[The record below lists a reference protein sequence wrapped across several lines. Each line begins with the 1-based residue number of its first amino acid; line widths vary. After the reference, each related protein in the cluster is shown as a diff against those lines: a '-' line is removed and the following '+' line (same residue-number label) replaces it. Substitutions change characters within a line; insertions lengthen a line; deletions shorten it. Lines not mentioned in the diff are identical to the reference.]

1 MKNLLTTRST
11 NLSIFLTAKHG
22 ISLHTQSNAL
32 YANKSGHLFRR
43 LMNVQ
48 YVEQLEPNLPGP
60 IYALVKWWFK
70 IRPFKAELA
79 DLRRRIQRNKEG
91 FETKIHSRTR
101 YFVRFPFLTD
111 EEFSKWLVTTD
122 SSHGEGYSWAEFV
135 RSPRSA
141 AGCANAFGLNESV
154 YPESATTSENSD
166 ETGEKIKTSI
176 ISSFDDPNKDHE
188 FGYTH
193 PVSYPKF
200 LYRPGGKQAS
210 SAAIVM
216 TSSDPKFKGYGHFRG
231 FISTRVPKRGDL
243 VHAGF
248 ANLRS
253 PESKLFGCVMPYG
266 CEAYSHLI
274 IRYRGDGRK
283 YQIVVLPRAEWDFY
297 RFNTHQFTLY
307 TRGGPYWQIAKIPLS
322 KFYHTSSSIMHY
334 RQFPVD
340 LGRMRLLSFT
350 IMDDIEGPFSL
361 ELDYIGLYFDEQQ
374 NENSNQFSDL
384 EVRLSKMCDVMPT
397 ISEDGNS
404 SQGDRDSQAS
414 GEGTNVED
422 MLLSILDE
430 RDRLMESLHDAQDQL
445 VFTQNRLAEAE
456 RERDV
461 LNRQLSE
468 KLPEDLSLLAKEV
481 HRLRD
486 QISEREEEIVEL
498 KSERNNT
505 RLLLEHLECLVAR
518 HERSLRMTVVKRQ
531 VNSPGGVSS
540 EVEVLKA
547 LKSLFEHHKALDE
560 RVRERLRTALER
572 GAQLEEEVRSSAADR
587 AALREQLAAALAGV
601 AAAATAVQQRQQQ
614 QIASSVNGNVD
625 SNHIT
630 QISKDDVDG
639 NDVGNKLASL
649 PPGGPPITSKDSN
662 DESSSAVNSSENSG
676 AKTVASV
683 AAAAAAAA
691 ASAVA
696 VERKLVEVTTKSRDL
711 EASNT
716 TLQKE
721 LSRAH
726 DQISRLQRELRELE
740 AQREDQEARIATL
753 EQRYLATQR
762 EATGTLDRLSRAQS
776 ELITRE
782 IELKQAKD
790 HANHLVSELETV
802 QNELAIVK
810 VNTMQQNEKVNTPA
824 TVATTTSTEH
834 SAIENGGEFI
844 ESIENE
850 TISDD
855 EKTNKNSKSS
865 HLVSNN
871 NSNNNN
877 PNVTVVDELRV
888 QLSTAEE
895 RIKDMEVEM
904 NEIQSELQRARQ
916 REQLNEDHSS
926 RLTATVDKLLL
937 ESNER
942 LQTHLREKMAALEEK
957 NQLHTELDRL
967 RRLLET
973 SQTERD
979 RALADME
986 RLRRS
991 SATTT
996 PTALALQGD
1005 SYSSGSHSLRRLPRN
1020 ASSSRTDQTLLD
1032 NEEGNLDEL
1041 ENNSSSLKRIQR
1053 KIGGSDWIDSD
1064 GDTTTSPVSRGQSE
1078 IGTNNTDA
1086 QRLAL
1091 LIQNQLDA
1099 INKEIKMIQE
1109 EKQTAEQ
1116 LAEELELRVSC
1127 TGTNRNGSSQGQL
1140 IDDYYNQQRGND
1152 INDAYYYSNQ
1162 DGRLNANNVMPSLLP
1177 NFGPTGWSPP
1187 PSPLSS
1193 RSTPF
1198 GGISSDSFSGSFNNP
1213 NRNTTS
1219 SILSSGVVS
1228 KESERS
1234 IPQYAA
1240 PTPLA
1245 GDPRRNLQH
1254 QPMQYSQPS
1263 GNGGFMSRSSQFEQ
1277 QRSMSA
1283 AGRPIHQ
1290 ALSMNGGNS
1299 LSTPHLNPQ
1308 SSSSSSSSPSV
1319 TLLGQNS
1326 HNSNKLTITTTT
1338 ATTSTS
1344 TLITNGSTRSV
1355 TLADAIAGLEFLD
1368 QMRKERSTQQQPKN
1382 NKFTSCM
1389 ITENP
1394 YEFGPDEYATSS
1406 MVETNRLHSNSEV
1419 NSLESNSKSNH
1430 DHQQQHKKTQPVE
1443 ETRRL
1448 RKVPNDSDSFIV
1460 KNNEFVPTENITSKV
1475 NNGGLITSD
1484 DLLQNN
1490 VINQP
1495 LRPASQ
1501 LNYHLP
1507 VATPTG
1513 AGAPPPPPINPNTV
1527 NNVPPPSTIPAQ
1539 DLMNSTNMYFRNNYR
1554 TNLPTCTTG
1563 IGYPPGSLSVMSVD
1577 SPEEEGSSAASDSLV
1592 YNQTIEGQPSGQ
1604 QQQQQTIPLTSAQ
1617 NIPLMNKQFYQQ
1629 QLQFRQQSISDQ
1641 PMTTLTQQPLY
1652 QRDYEQ
1658 QQQQQQIQQLQ
1669 FTHST
1674 RPPHLQMNSMPI
1686 YHHQQP
1692 IGLYQNYLRS
1702 IGPRNQLYNI
1712 IDGQQQQQINSVSR
1726 LDSTQSF
1733 FSPTPSPTPSKKKSR
1748 MLSGT
1753 FGRLF
1758 RRNQSSNITGNSG
1771 VGTVSG
1777 PFDVAQYSQNYYFVP
1792 NHINQSMRIS
1802 ASPPIRLGSPMIHT
1816 SITNNTNTNNSATN
1830 NNNSNNNN
1838 IRYSMQQQPMSPQ
1851 PIAVGSGGHQSLS
1864 LPLPPPPPSVQYHP
1878 SMSNQA
1884 QMTQQQHQ
1892 LLIEQQQMYQF
1903 RQRQQGLE
1911 YDDGCNGPNLITGGS
1926 ISPLSSSTVSGSL
1939 SESTI
1944 PSNSRIMSP
1953 NPMSLTMGSSG
1964 GQLAN
1969 TTLPPQVPEERRR
1982 WKKEEL
1988 LEQAMMARLPFAQW
2002 NGPTVVAWLEL
2013 WVSMPAWYVA
2023 ACRANVKSG
2032 AIMASLSEQE
2042 IQREIGISNPLHRL
2056 KLRLAIQEMVALTSP
2071 TPVPK
2076 PSTSRLAF
2084 GDMNHEWVGNVWLP
2098 SLGLAQYRPAFM
2110 ECLVD
2115 SRMLDHLTKRDLRT
2129 HLKMVD
2135 NLHRTSLLYG
2145 IVCLKR
2151 LNYDR
2156 LELERRQ
2163 REAAHPDSIDLLVWS
2178 CERVQAWLD
2187 EIGLKEYAPNLNGSG
2202 VHGGVI
2208 GLHPDLNPQ
2217 QLALT
2222 LQIPTSNTSARAI
2235 LAKELTQLVQRF
2247 RANVPIAAASIGPAP
2262 RVLAMEAAAVVAANR
2277 ARAKFEGQDIC
2288 YPDDGFNETA
2298 ITNDCD
2304 GIEQIED
2311 RTTPTNI
2318 SERNLKDAQRT
2329 QLELSNSNS
2338 DKSGGIKTTEIL
2350 SSSSDLGLDCSIT
2363 INNTPT
2369 STNASN
2375 VIPHSSNTS
2384 VGPPTTVSQKKRAPQ
2399 VPSVSLNIT
2408 NTIPVTSAT
2417 APVTNKTT
2425 TS

>member
-1 MKNLLTTRST
+1 
-11 NLSIFLTAKHG
+11 
-22 ISLHTQSNAL
+22 
-32 YANKSGHLFRR
+32 
-43 LMNVQ
+43 
-48 YVEQLEPNLPGP
+48 
-60 IYALVKWWFK
+60 
-70 IRPFKAELA
+70 
-79 DLRRRIQRNKEG
+79 
-91 FETKIHSRTR
+91 
-101 YFVRFPFLTD
+101 
-111 EEFSKWLVTTD
+111 
-122 SSHGEGYSWAEFV
+122 
-135 RSPRSA
+135 
-141 AGCANAFGLNESV
+141 
-154 YPESATTSENSD
+154 
-166 ETGEKIKTSI
+166 
-176 ISSFDDPNKDHE
+176 
-188 FGYTH
+188 
-193 PVSYPKF
+193 
-200 LYRPGGKQAS
+200 
-210 SAAIVM
+210 
-216 TSSDPKFKGYGHFRG
+216 
-231 FISTRVPKRGDL
+231 
-243 VHAGF
+243 
-248 ANLRS
+248 
-253 PESKLFGCVMPYG
+253 
-266 CEAYSHLI
+266 
-274 IRYRGDGRK
+274 
-283 YQIVVLPRAEWDFY
+283 
-297 RFNTHQFTLY
+297 
-307 TRGGPYWQIAKIPLS
+307 
-322 KFYHTSSSIMHY
+322 
-334 RQFPVD
+334 
-340 LGRMRLLSFT
+340 
-350 IMDDIEGPFSL
+350 
-361 ELDYIGLYFDEQQ
+361 
-374 NENSNQFSDL
+374 
-384 EVRLSKMCDVMPT
+384 MCDVMPT

-614 QIASSVNGNVD
+614 QIVSTVNGNGNVD
-625 SNHIT
+625 SNHTT
-630 QISKDDVDG
+630 QISKDDLDG

-662 DESSSAVNSSENSG
+662 DESSSAENSG
-676 AKTVASV
+676 VKSVASV

-726 DQISRLQRELRELE
+726 DQISRLQRELGELE

-762 EATGTLDRLSRAQS
+762 EATGTLDKLSRAQS

-790 HANHLVSELETV
+790 HTNHLVSELETV

-810 VNTMQQNEKVNTPA
+810 VNTMQQNEKVNTP
-824 TVATTTSTEH
+824 TTTSTLMH
-834 SAIENGGEFI
+834 TAIENGGEFI

-850 TISDD
+850 TISND
-855 EKTNKNSKSS
+855 EKTIKNGKSS
-865 HLVSNN
+865 HLISDNN
-871 NSNNNN
+871 GNNNN
-877 PNVTVVDELRV
+877 PNITVVDELRV

-1005 SYSSGSHSLRRLPRN
+1005 SYSSGSHSLRRMPRN

-1032 NEEGNLDEL
+1032 NEEVNLDEL

-1053 KIGGSDWIDSD
+1053 KIGGSDWVDSD

-1078 IGTNNTDA
+1078 IGTSNTDA

-1116 LAEELELRVSC
+1116 LAEELELRVGC
-1127 TGTNRNGSSQGQL
+1127 TATNRNGSSQGQL

-1152 INDAYYYSNQ
+1152 TNEAYYYTNQ

-1213 NRNTTS
+1213 NRNASS
-1219 SILSSGVVS
+1219 SILSSVVVS

-1245 GDPRRNLQH
+1245 VDPRRNFQH
-1254 QPMQYSQPS
+1254 QPIQYSQPS
-1263 GNGGFMSRSSQFEQ
+1263 SNSGFMSRSSQFEQ

-1283 AGRPIHQ
+1283 AGRPLHQ
-1290 ALSMNGGNS
+1290 VS
-1299 LSTPHLNPQ
+1299 
-1308 SSSSSSSSPSV
+1308 
-1319 TLLGQNS
+1319 
-1326 HNSNKLTITTTT
+1326 
-1338 ATTSTS
+1338 
-1344 TLITNGSTRSV
+1344 
-1355 TLADAIAGLEFLD
+1355 
-1368 QMRKERSTQQQPKN
+1368 
-1382 NKFTSCM
+1382 
-1389 ITENP
+1389 
-1394 YEFGPDEYATSS
+1394 
-1406 MVETNRLHSNSEV
+1406 
-1419 NSLESNSKSNH
+1419 
-1430 DHQQQHKKTQPVE
+1430 
-1443 ETRRL
+1443 
-1448 RKVPNDSDSFIV
+1448 
-1460 KNNEFVPTENITSKV
+1460 
-1475 NNGGLITSD
+1475 NGGLITSD

-1490 VINQP
+1490 VISQP

-1507 VATPTG
+1507 VAAPTG
-1513 AGAPPPPPINPNTV
+1513 AGAPPPPPSINPNTV

-1539 DLMNSTNMYFRNNYR
+1539 ELMNNTNMYIRNNYR
-1554 TNLPTCTTG
+1554 TNLPICTTG
-1563 IGYPPGSLSVMSVD
+1563 IGYPPGSDSLLNGKCDSSLSKSTTQVSVAAVAKSLVLPGSKQQLPNYQESNLPTNNTTLIRKLSAPIGPPHILSNHTATIHLRRGYSLNKPKMDNNVNDDNKRVNQKVNEGGNVEGCVVIKETVSDEDLNHSNFRHSINTLTDHVPSSSSLSVISVD
-1577 SPEEEGSSAASDSLV
+1577 SPEDEGSSAASDSLV
-1592 YNQTIEGQPSGQ
+1592 CNQTIEGQTSGQ

-1629 QLQFRQQSISDQ
+1629 QMQYRQQSISDQ

-1658 QQQQQQIQQLQ
+1658 QQQIQQLQ

-1674 RPPHLQMNSMPI
+1674 RPHLQMNSMPI
-1686 YHHQQP
+1686 YHQQP
-1692 IGLYQNYLRS
+1692 MGLYQNYLRS

-1712 IDGQQQQQINSVSR
+1712 IDSQQQQQQINSMSR

-1771 VGTVSG
+1771 VGIVSG
-1777 PFDVAQYSQNYYFVP
+1777 PYDMAQYSQNYYPIP
-1792 NHINQSMRIS
+1792 NHINQSIRIS

-1816 SITNNTNTNNSATN
+1816 SIANNTH
-1830 NNNSNNNN
+1830 NNNSTTSNNNSSNNN

-1851 PIAVGSGGHQSLS
+1851 PIAVCPGGHQSLS

-1884 QMTQQQHQ
+1884 QMIQQQHQ
-1892 LLIEQQQMYQF
+1892 LLIEQQQQMYQF

-1969 TTLPPQVPEERRR
+1969 TTLPSQVPEERRR

-2178 CERVQAWLD
+2178 CERVQGWLD

-2304 GIEQIED
+2304 GVEQIED
-2311 RTTPTNI
+2311 RATPTNI
-2318 SERNLKDAQRT
+2318 SERNLKDAKRT
-2329 QLELSNSNS
+2329 PLGLSNSNS
-2338 DKSGGIKTTEIL
+2338 DKNGGAKTTDIL

-2369 STNASN
+2369 STNVSN
-2375 VIPHSSNTS
+2375 AVPHSSNTS
-2384 VGPPTTVSQKKRAPQ
+2384 AGSPTTVSQKKRAPQ
-2399 VPSVSLNIT
+2399 VLSVSVNTT
-2408 NTIPVTSAT
+2408 NTTSLT
-2417 APVTNKTT
+2417 STTTPVTNKTT

>member
-1 MKNLLTTRST
+1 
-11 NLSIFLTAKHG
+11 
-22 ISLHTQSNAL
+22 
-32 YANKSGHLFRR
+32 
-43 LMNVQ
+43 
-48 YVEQLEPNLPGP
+48 
-60 IYALVKWWFK
+60 
-70 IRPFKAELA
+70 
-79 DLRRRIQRNKEG
+79 
-91 FETKIHSRTR
+91 
-101 YFVRFPFLTD
+101 
-111 EEFSKWLVTTD
+111 
-122 SSHGEGYSWAEFV
+122 
-135 RSPRSA
+135 
-141 AGCANAFGLNESV
+141 
-154 YPESATTSENSD
+154 
-166 ETGEKIKTSI
+166 
-176 ISSFDDPNKDHE
+176 
-188 FGYTH
+188 
-193 PVSYPKF
+193 
-200 LYRPGGKQAS
+200 
-210 SAAIVM
+210 
-216 TSSDPKFKGYGHFRG
+216 
-231 FISTRVPKRGDL
+231 
-243 VHAGF
+243 
-248 ANLRS
+248 
-253 PESKLFGCVMPYG
+253 
-266 CEAYSHLI
+266 
-274 IRYRGDGRK
+274 
-283 YQIVVLPRAEWDFY
+283 
-297 RFNTHQFTLY
+297 
-307 TRGGPYWQIAKIPLS
+307 
-322 KFYHTSSSIMHY
+322 
-334 RQFPVD
+334 
-340 LGRMRLLSFT
+340 
-350 IMDDIEGPFSL
+350 
-361 ELDYIGLYFDEQQ
+361 
-374 NENSNQFSDL
+374 
-384 EVRLSKMCDVMPT
+384 MCDVMPT

-614 QIASSVNGNVD
+614 QIVSTVNGNENVD
-625 SNHIT
+625 SNHTT
-630 QISKDDVDG
+630 QISKDDLDG

-662 DESSSAVNSSENSG
+662 EESSSAENSG
-676 AKTVASV
+676 VKSVASV

-810 VNTMQQNEKVNTPA
+810 VNTMQQNEKVNTP
-824 TVATTTSTEH
+824 TTTSTLMH
-834 SAIENGGEFI
+834 TAIENGGEFI

-850 TISDD
+850 TISND
-855 EKTNKNSKSS
+855 EKTIKNGKIS
-865 HLVSNN
+865 HLINDNN
-871 NSNNNN
+871 GNNNN
-877 PNVTVVDELRV
+877 PNITVVDELRV

-1005 SYSSGSHSLRRLPRN
+1005 SYSSGSHSLRRMPRN

-1032 NEEGNLDEL
+1032 NEEVNLDEL

-1053 KIGGSDWIDSD
+1053 KIGGSDWVDSD

-1078 IGTNNTDA
+1078 IGTSNTDA

-1116 LAEELELRVSC
+1116 LAEELELRVGC

-1152 INDAYYYSNQ
+1152 TNEAYYYTNQ

-1213 NRNTTS
+1213 NRNASS
-1219 SILSSGVVS
+1219 SILSSVVVS

-1245 GDPRRNLQH
+1245 VDPRRNFQH
-1254 QPMQYSQPS
+1254 QPIQYSQPS
-1263 GNGGFMSRSSQFEQ
+1263 SNSGFMSRSSQFEQ

-1283 AGRPIHQ
+1283 AGRPLHQ
-1290 ALSMNGGNS
+1290 VS
-1299 LSTPHLNPQ
+1299 
-1308 SSSSSSSSPSV
+1308 
-1319 TLLGQNS
+1319 
-1326 HNSNKLTITTTT
+1326 
-1338 ATTSTS
+1338 
-1344 TLITNGSTRSV
+1344 
-1355 TLADAIAGLEFLD
+1355 
-1368 QMRKERSTQQQPKN
+1368 
-1382 NKFTSCM
+1382 
-1389 ITENP
+1389 
-1394 YEFGPDEYATSS
+1394 
-1406 MVETNRLHSNSEV
+1406 
-1419 NSLESNSKSNH
+1419 
-1430 DHQQQHKKTQPVE
+1430 
-1443 ETRRL
+1443 
-1448 RKVPNDSDSFIV
+1448 
-1460 KNNEFVPTENITSKV
+1460 
-1475 NNGGLITSD
+1475 NGGLITSD

-1507 VATPTG
+1507 VAAPT
-1513 AGAPPPPPINPNTV
+1513 GAPPPPPSINPNTV

-1539 DLMNSTNMYFRNNYR
+1539 ELMNNTNMYLRNNYR
-1554 TNLPTCTTG
+1554 TNLPICTTG
-1563 IGYPPGSLSVMSVD
+1563 IGYPPGSLSVISVD
-1577 SPEEEGSSAASDSLV
+1577 SPEDEGSSAASDSLV
-1592 YNQTIEGQPSGQ
+1592 CNQTIEGQTSGQ

-1629 QLQFRQQSISDQ
+1629 QMQYRQQSISDQ
-1641 PMTTLTQQPLY
+1641 PMTTLTQQPPY
-1652 QRDYEQ
+1652 QRDYE
-1658 QQQQQQIQQLQ
+1658 QQQQIQQLQ

-1674 RPPHLQMNSMPI
+1674 RPHLQMNSMPI
-1686 YHHQQP
+1686 YHQQP
-1692 IGLYQNYLRS
+1692 MGLYQNYLRS

-1712 IDGQQQQQINSVSR
+1712 IDSQQQQQQQINSMSR

-1771 VGTVSG
+1771 VGIVSG
-1777 PFDVAQYSQNYYFVP
+1777 PYDMAQYSQNYYPIP
-1792 NHINQSMRIS
+1792 NHINQSIRIS

-1816 SITNNTNTNNSATN
+1816 SIANNTHNNNSTTN
-1830 NNNSNNNN
+1830 NNNSSNNN

-1851 PIAVGSGGHQSLS
+1851 PIAVSPGGHQSLS

-1884 QMTQQQHQ
+1884 QMIQQQHQ
-1892 LLIEQQQMYQF
+1892 LLIEQQQQMYQF

-2178 CERVQAWLD
+2178 CERVQGWLE

-2304 GIEQIED
+2304 GVEQIED
-2311 RTTPTNI
+2311 RATPTNI
-2318 SERNLKDAQRT
+2318 SERNLKDTKRT
-2329 QLELSNSNS
+2329 PLGLSNSNS
-2338 DKSGGIKTTEIL
+2338 DNNGGAKTTDIV

-2369 STNASN
+2369 STSVSNA
-2375 VIPHSSNTS
+2375 VPHSSNTS
-2384 VGPPTTVSQKKRAPQ
+2384 SGSPTTVSQKKRAPQ
-2399 VPSVSLNIT
+2399 VPSVSVNTT
-2408 NTIPVTSAT
+2408 NTTSLT
-2417 APVTNKTT
+2417 STTTPVTNKTT

>member
-1 MKNLLTTRST
+1 
-11 NLSIFLTAKHG
+11 
-22 ISLHTQSNAL
+22 
-32 YANKSGHLFRR
+32 
-43 LMNVQ
+43 
-48 YVEQLEPNLPGP
+48 
-60 IYALVKWWFK
+60 
-70 IRPFKAELA
+70 
-79 DLRRRIQRNKEG
+79 
-91 FETKIHSRTR
+91 
-101 YFVRFPFLTD
+101 
-111 EEFSKWLVTTD
+111 
-122 SSHGEGYSWAEFV
+122 
-135 RSPRSA
+135 
-141 AGCANAFGLNESV
+141 
-154 YPESATTSENSD
+154 
-166 ETGEKIKTSI
+166 
-176 ISSFDDPNKDHE
+176 
-188 FGYTH
+188 
-193 PVSYPKF
+193 
-200 LYRPGGKQAS
+200 
-210 SAAIVM
+210 
-216 TSSDPKFKGYGHFRG
+216 
-231 FISTRVPKRGDL
+231 
-243 VHAGF
+243 
-248 ANLRS
+248 
-253 PESKLFGCVMPYG
+253 
-266 CEAYSHLI
+266 
-274 IRYRGDGRK
+274 
-283 YQIVVLPRAEWDFY
+283 
-297 RFNTHQFTLY
+297 
-307 TRGGPYWQIAKIPLS
+307 
-322 KFYHTSSSIMHY
+322 
-334 RQFPVD
+334 
-340 LGRMRLLSFT
+340 
-350 IMDDIEGPFSL
+350 
-361 ELDYIGLYFDEQQ
+361 
-374 NENSNQFSDL
+374 
-384 EVRLSKMCDVMPT
+384 MCDVMPT

-614 QIASSVNGNVD
+614 QIVSTVNGNGNVD
-625 SNHIT
+625 SNHTT
-630 QISKDDVDG
+630 QISKDDLDG

-662 DESSSAVNSSENSG
+662 EESSSAENSG
-676 AKTVASV
+676 VKSVASV

-810 VNTMQQNEKVNTPA
+810 VNTMQQNEKVNTP
-824 TVATTTSTEH
+824 TTTSTLMH
-834 SAIENGGEFI
+834 TAIENGGEFI

-850 TISDD
+850 TISND
-855 EKTNKNSKSS
+855 EKTIKNGKIS
-865 HLVSNN
+865 HLINDNN
-871 NSNNNN
+871 GNNNN
-877 PNVTVVDELRV
+877 PNITVVDELRV

-1005 SYSSGSHSLRRLPRN
+1005 SYSSGSHSLRRMPRN

-1032 NEEGNLDEL
+1032 NEEVNLDEL

-1053 KIGGSDWIDSD
+1053 KIGGSDWVDSD

-1078 IGTNNTDA
+1078 IGTSNTDA

-1116 LAEELELRVSC
+1116 LAEELELRVGC

-1152 INDAYYYSNQ
+1152 TNEAYYYTNQ

-1213 NRNTTS
+1213 NRNASS
-1219 SILSSGVVS
+1219 SILSSVVVS

-1245 GDPRRNLQH
+1245 VDPRRNFQH
-1254 QPMQYSQPS
+1254 QPIQYSQPS
-1263 GNGGFMSRSSQFEQ
+1263 SNSGFMSRSSQFEQ

-1283 AGRPIHQ
+1283 AGRPLHQ
-1290 ALSMNGGNS
+1290 SLGMNGGNS

-1319 TLLGQNS
+1319 ALLGQNS

-1338 ATTSTS
+1338 GTTSTS

-1355 TLADAIAGLEFLD
+1355 TLADAIAGLELLD

-1382 NKFTSCM
+1382 NKFTSY
-1389 ITENP
+1389 ITPENP
-1394 YEFGPDEYATSS
+1394 YEFGPDEYTTSS
-1406 MVETNRLHSNSEV
+1406 VVETNSNSEV
-1419 NSLESNSKSNH
+1419 NSSESSSKSSH
-1430 DHQQQHKKTQPVE
+1430 DHQHHQREQQQHQRIQPVE

-1448 RKVPNDSDSFIV
+1448 RKVPKDNDSFLV
-1460 KNNEFVPTENITSKV
+1460 KNNEFIPTENITSKV
-1475 NNGGLITSD
+1475 SNGGLITSD

-1507 VATPTG
+1507 VAAPT
-1513 AGAPPPPPINPNTV
+1513 GAPPPPPSINPNTV

-1539 DLMNSTNMYFRNNYR
+1539 EVMNNTNMYLRNNYR
-1554 TNLPTCTTG
+1554 TNLPICTTG
-1563 IGYPPGSLSVMSVD
+1563 IGYPPGSDSLLNGKCDSSLSKSTTQVSVAAVAKSLVLPGSKQQLPNYQESNLPTNNTTLIRKLSAPIGPPHILSNHTATIHLRRGYSLNKPKMDNNVNDDNKRVNQKVNEGGNVEGCVVIKETVSDEDLNHPNFRHSINTLTDHVPSSSSLSVISVD
-1577 SPEEEGSSAASDSLV
+1577 SPEDEGSSAASDSLV
-1592 YNQTIEGQPSGQ
+1592 CNQTIEGQTSGQ

-1629 QLQFRQQSISDQ
+1629 QMQYRQQSISDQ
-1641 PMTTLTQQPLY
+1641 PMTTLTQQPPY
-1652 QRDYEQ
+1652 QRDYE
-1658 QQQQQQIQQLQ
+1658 QQQQIQQLQ

-1674 RPPHLQMNSMPI
+1674 RPHLQMNSMPI
-1686 YHHQQP
+1686 YHQQP
-1692 IGLYQNYLRS
+1692 MGLYQNYLRS

-1712 IDGQQQQQINSVSR
+1712 IDSQQQQQQQINSMSR

-1771 VGTVSG
+1771 VGIVSG
-1777 PFDVAQYSQNYYFVP
+1777 PYDMAQYSQNYYPIP
-1792 NHINQSMRIS
+1792 NHINQSIRIS

-1816 SITNNTNTNNSATN
+1816 SIANNTHNNNSTTN
-1830 NNNSNNNN
+1830 NNNSSNNN

-1851 PIAVGSGGHQSLS
+1851 PIAVGPGGHQSLS

-1884 QMTQQQHQ
+1884 QMIQQQHQ
-1892 LLIEQQQMYQF
+1892 LLIEQQQQMYQF

-1926 ISPLSSSTVSGSL
+1926 ISPLSSSTVSGSF

-2178 CERVQAWLD
+2178 CERVQGWLE

-2304 GIEQIED
+2304 GVEQIED
-2311 RTTPTNI
+2311 RATPTNI
-2318 SERNLKDAQRT
+2318 SERNLKDTKRT
-2329 QLELSNSNS
+2329 PLGLSNSNS
-2338 DKSGGIKTTEIL
+2338 DKNGGAKTTDIV

-2369 STNASN
+2369 STSVSNA
-2375 VIPHSSNTS
+2375 VPHSSNTS
-2384 VGPPTTVSQKKRAPQ
+2384 SGSPTTVSQKKRAPQ
-2399 VPSVSLNIT
+2399 VPSVSVNTT
-2408 NTIPVTSAT
+2408 NTTSLT
-2417 APVTNKTT
+2417 STTTPVTNKTT

>member
-1 MKNLLTTRST
+1 
-11 NLSIFLTAKHG
+11 
-22 ISLHTQSNAL
+22 
-32 YANKSGHLFRR
+32 
-43 LMNVQ
+43 
-48 YVEQLEPNLPGP
+48 
-60 IYALVKWWFK
+60 
-70 IRPFKAELA
+70 
-79 DLRRRIQRNKEG
+79 
-91 FETKIHSRTR
+91 
-101 YFVRFPFLTD
+101 
-111 EEFSKWLVTTD
+111 
-122 SSHGEGYSWAEFV
+122 
-135 RSPRSA
+135 
-141 AGCANAFGLNESV
+141 
-154 YPESATTSENSD
+154 
-166 ETGEKIKTSI
+166 
-176 ISSFDDPNKDHE
+176 
-188 FGYTH
+188 
-193 PVSYPKF
+193 
-200 LYRPGGKQAS
+200 
-210 SAAIVM
+210 
-216 TSSDPKFKGYGHFRG
+216 
-231 FISTRVPKRGDL
+231 
-243 VHAGF
+243 
-248 ANLRS
+248 
-253 PESKLFGCVMPYG
+253 
-266 CEAYSHLI
+266 
-274 IRYRGDGRK
+274 
-283 YQIVVLPRAEWDFY
+283 
-297 RFNTHQFTLY
+297 
-307 TRGGPYWQIAKIPLS
+307 
-322 KFYHTSSSIMHY
+322 
-334 RQFPVD
+334 
-340 LGRMRLLSFT
+340 
-350 IMDDIEGPFSL
+350 
-361 ELDYIGLYFDEQQ
+361 
-374 NENSNQFSDL
+374 
-384 EVRLSKMCDVMPT
+384 MCDVMPT

-614 QIASSVNGNVD
+614 QIASSVNGN
-625 SNHIT
+625 
-630 QISKDDVDG
+630 G
-639 NDVGNKLASL
+639 N
-649 PPGGPPITSKDSN
+649 GGPPITSKDSN

-824 TVATTTSTEH
+824 TVTTTTSTEH

-855 EKTNKNSKSS
+855 EKTIKNSKSS

-1032 NEEGNLDEL
+1032 NEEVNLDEL

-1078 IGTNNTDA
+1078 IGTSNTDA

-1152 INDAYYYSNQ
+1152 TNDAYYYSNQ

-1245 GDPRRNLQH
+1245 VDPRRNLQH

-1319 TLLGQNS
+1319 
-1326 HNSNKLTITTTT
+1326 
-1338 ATTSTS
+1338 
-1344 TLITNGSTRSV
+1344 TRSV

-1430 DHQQQHKKTQPVE
+1430 DHQHYQREQQQHQKTQAVE

-1527 NNVPPPSTIPAQ
+1527 NNIPPPSTIPAQ

-1563 IGYPPGSLSVMSVD
+1563 IGYPPGSNSVLNGKCDSSLSKSTTQVSVAAVAKSLVLPGSKQQLPNYQESNLPINNTSLIRKLSAPIGPPPILSNNTATIHLRRGYSLNKPKMDNNVNDDDKRVNQKVNDGGVVEGCVVIKETVSDEDLNHSNFRHSINTLTDHVPSSSSLSVMSVD

-1592 YNQTIEGQPSGQ
+1592 SNQTIEGQPSGQ

-1712 IDGQQQQQINSVSR
+1712 IDSQQQQQINSVSR

-1802 ASPPIRLGSPMIHT
+1802 ASPPIRL
-1816 SITNNTNTNNSATN
+1816 
-1830 NNNSNNNN
+1830 
-1838 IRYSMQQQPMSPQ
+1838 
-1851 PIAVGSGGHQSLS
+1851 AVGSGGHQSLS

-2304 GIEQIED
+2304 GVEQIED
-2311 RTTPTNI
+2311 RATPTNI
-2318 SERNLKDAQRT
+2318 SERNLKDTQRT

-2363 INNTPT
+2363 INNAPT
-2369 STNASN
+2369 STNVSN
-2375 VIPHSSNTS
+2375 VVPHSSNTS
-2384 VGPPTTVSQKKRAPQ
+2384 VGPPTTASQKKRAPQ

-2408 NTIPVTSAT
+2408 NTTPVTSAT

>member
-1 MKNLLTTRST
+1 
-11 NLSIFLTAKHG
+11 
-22 ISLHTQSNAL
+22 
-32 YANKSGHLFRR
+32 
-43 LMNVQ
+43 
-48 YVEQLEPNLPGP
+48 
-60 IYALVKWWFK
+60 
-70 IRPFKAELA
+70 
-79 DLRRRIQRNKEG
+79 
-91 FETKIHSRTR
+91 
-101 YFVRFPFLTD
+101 
-111 EEFSKWLVTTD
+111 
-122 SSHGEGYSWAEFV
+122 
-135 RSPRSA
+135 
-141 AGCANAFGLNESV
+141 
-154 YPESATTSENSD
+154 
-166 ETGEKIKTSI
+166 
-176 ISSFDDPNKDHE
+176 
-188 FGYTH
+188 
-193 PVSYPKF
+193 
-200 LYRPGGKQAS
+200 
-210 SAAIVM
+210 
-216 TSSDPKFKGYGHFRG
+216 
-231 FISTRVPKRGDL
+231 
-243 VHAGF
+243 
-248 ANLRS
+248 
-253 PESKLFGCVMPYG
+253 
-266 CEAYSHLI
+266 
-274 IRYRGDGRK
+274 
-283 YQIVVLPRAEWDFY
+283 
-297 RFNTHQFTLY
+297 
-307 TRGGPYWQIAKIPLS
+307 
-322 KFYHTSSSIMHY
+322 
-334 RQFPVD
+334 
-340 LGRMRLLSFT
+340 
-350 IMDDIEGPFSL
+350 
-361 ELDYIGLYFDEQQ
+361 
-374 NENSNQFSDL
+374 
-384 EVRLSKMCDVMPT
+384 MCDVMPT

-601 AAAATAVQQRQQQ
+601 AAAAAVQQQRQQQ
-614 QIASSVNGNVD
+614 SVSTMSVNGND
-625 SNHIT
+625 SSHIA
-630 QISKDDVDG
+630 QGSKDVDADGDVSS
-639 NDVGNKLASL
+639 KLASL
-649 PPGGPPITSKDSN
+649 PPGGPPIASKDSG
-662 DESSSAVNSSENSG
+662 DEGSSSANSPENSG
-676 AKTVASV
+676 TKSVASV

-696 VERKLVEVTTKSRDL
+696 VERKLAEVTTKSRDL

-716 TLQKE
+716 ALQKE

-753 EQRYLATQR
+753 EQRYLSTQR

-790 HANHLVSELETV
+790 HANHLASELETV

-810 VNTMQQNEKVNTPA
+810 VNTSTSTPS
-824 TVATTTSTEH
+824 TVAT
-834 SAIENGGEFI
+834 SANTATNVEQSIENGEFN
-844 ESIENE
+844 ESFVNE
-850 TISDD
+850 TTSEDD
-855 EKTNKNSKSS
+855 KLTKLNRNS
-865 HLVSNN
+865 LLINN
-871 NSNNNN
+871 NS
-877 PNVTVVDELRV
+877 NVTVVDELRV

-895 RIKDMEVEM
+895 RIKDMEAEM

-996 PTALALQGD
+996 PTALALQGE
-1005 SYSSGSHSLRRLPRN
+1005 SYPSGSHSLRRMPRN
-1020 ASSSRTDQTLLD
+1020 VSSNRVDQTLLD
-1032 NEEGNLDEL
+1032 NQEVNLDDL
-1041 ENNSSSLKRIQR
+1041 DNNTSSLKRIKQ
-1053 KIGGSDWIDSD
+1053 KVSGSDWIDSD
-1064 GDTTTSPVSRGQSE
+1064 GDTTSSASRGQSE
-1078 IGTNNTDA
+1078 IGTANTDA
-1086 QRLAL
+1086 QQLAL
-1091 LIQNQLDA
+1091 MIQNQLDA

-1116 LAEELELRVSC
+1116 LAEELELRVG
-1127 TGTNRNGSSQGQL
+1127 TTNRNGNSYGHL
-1140 IDDYYNQQRGND
+1140 IDGNDYYNHQQRVND
-1152 INDAYYYSNQ
+1152 TNGVFNYSNQ
-1162 DGRLNANNVMPSLLP
+1162 DSRLHSNNNVVMPSLLP

-1198 GGISSDSFSGSFNNP
+1198 GGISNDSFSGSFNNP
-1213 NRNTTS
+1213 NRNASS
-1219 SILSSGVVS
+1219 SILSSSAVS

-1234 IPQYAA
+1234 IPQY
-1240 PTPLA
+1240 PPPPPPPLA
-1245 GDPRRNLQH
+1245 LDPHNRNLQH
-1254 QPMQYSQPS
+1254 LQPIQYSQMNS
-1263 GNGGFMSRSSQFEQ
+1263 GGFMSRSNQFEQ

-1283 AGRPIHQ
+1283 AGRPLHQ
-1290 ALSMNGGNS
+1290 AMSMNGNS
-1299 LSTPHLNPQ
+1299 LSTPHLNPLQ

-1319 TLLGQNS
+1319 TLFSQSS
-1326 HNSNKLTITTTT
+1326 HNPSKSTASSGVVASTTV
-1338 ATTSTS
+1338 ATT
-1344 TLITNGSTRSV
+1344 LHTNGSTRSV
-1355 TLADAIAGLEFLD
+1355 TLADAIAGLQLLD
-1368 QMRKERSTQQQPKN
+1368 QMRKERDVQQQQLSQSKN
-1382 NKFTSCM
+1382 SKFAPYI

-1394 YEFGPDEYATSS
+1394 YEFGPDEYSAISS
-1406 MVETNRLHSNSEV
+1406 SAEINKLNSDSDV
-1419 NSLESNSKSNH
+1419 NSFVSNPKSH
-1430 DHQQQHKKTQPVE
+1430 HHQQQQNTQSVE
-1443 ETRRL
+1443 ENKRL
-1448 RKVPNDSDSFIV
+1448 RKVAKDNDNFVV
-1460 KNNEFVPTENITSKV
+1460 KNNVANHTENITPKI
-1475 NNGGLITSD
+1475 NNGLITSD
-1484 DLLQNN
+1484 DLLQNT

-1495 LRPASQ
+1495 LRPVSQ
-1501 LNYHLP
+1501 LQYHLP
-1507 VATPTG
+1507 ST
-1513 AGAPPPPPINPNTV
+1513 GAPPPPPQL
-1527 NNVPPPSTIPAQ
+1527 PPPSVSPNISSNALGIDMNNTHGNHPSPQ
-1539 DLMNSTNMYFRNNYR
+1539 ELMNTNLYMRNNYR
-1554 TNLPTCTTG
+1554 PNLPTSTG
-1563 IGYPPGSLSVMSVD
+1563 VGYPPGSDNLLNGKCDSSTSRSTTQVSVAAVAKSLVLPGSKQQLPNFQEANQFNAPLLRKLSAPIGPPIPNHAAIYLRRGHSLNKPKAVDDKHIDGVVDDGCINNETVSDEDLNQSTFRHSINTLTDHVASSSSLSAISAD

-1592 YNQTIEGQPSGQ
+1592 CAQMVDGQPSGQ
-1604 QQQQQTIPLTSAQ
+1604 QQQPPLTSAQ
-1617 NIPLMNKQFYQQ
+1617 SAPLMNKVLYQQ
-1629 QLQFRQQSISDQ
+1629 QCRQQPISDQ
-1641 PMTTLTQQPLY
+1641 SMALTQQPLY
-1652 QRDYEQ
+1652 QREYEQ
-1658 QQQQQQIQQLQ
+1658 QLQQQLQ
-1669 FTHST
+1669 FAHST
-1674 RPPHLQMNSMPI
+1674 RPHLQMNSMPM
-1686 YHHQQP
+1686 YHQP
-1692 IGLYQNYLRS
+1692 VAMYQNRLRL
-1702 IGPRNQLYNI
+1702 IGPRQQVYNI
-1712 IDGQQQQQINSVSR
+1712 TDSQQHQQQVNLMSR
-1726 LDSTQSF
+1726 LDPMQSF

-1758 RRNQSSNITGNSG
+1758 RRNQSSNVSGSGGVSG
-1771 VGTVSG
+1771 VVSG
-1777 PFDVAQYSQNYYFVP
+1777 PLDMVQYPQNYYHIP
-1792 NHINQSMRIS
+1792 NHVNHQSMRIS
-1802 ASPPIRLGSPMIHT
+1802 ASPARLGSPMVHT
-1816 SITNNTNTNNSATN
+1816 PITNQ
-1830 NNNSNNNN
+1830 NNNN
-1838 IRYSMQQQPMSPQ
+1838 IRFSVQQPVSPQ
-1851 PIAVGSGGHQSLS
+1851 PIVGSGLQ
-1864 LPLPPPPPSVQYHP
+1864 PPPLPSVQHHP
-1878 SMSNQA
+1878 SMSNQT
-1884 QMTQQQHQ
+1884 QIMQQQQ
-1892 LLIEQQQMYQF
+1892 LYQF

-1911 YDDGCNGPNLITGGS
+1911 YDDGFNGPNVITGGS
-1926 ISPLSSSTVSGSL
+1926 ISPLSSSSVSGSL
-1939 SESTI
+1939 SESTV
-1944 PSNSRIMSP
+1944 PSNCRIMSP
-1953 NPMSLTMGSSG
+1953 NPMSMALVSSG
-1964 GQLAN
+1964 GAGGQLSN
-1969 TTLPPQVPEERRR
+1969 STLPPQVPEERRR

-2056 KLRLAIQEMVALTSP
+2056 KLRLAIQEMVAITSP

-2163 REAAHPDSIDLLVWS
+2163 REAVHPDSIDLLVWS
-2178 CERVQAWLD
+2178 CERVQGWLD
-2187 EIGLKEYAPNLNGSG
+2187 EIGLKEYSPNLNGSG

-2208 GLHPDLNPQ
+2208 ALHPDLNAQ

-2235 LAKELTQLVQRF
+2235 LARELAQLVQRF
-2247 RANVPIAAASIGPAP
+2247 RANVPIAAATIGPAP

-2298 ITNDCD
+2298 ITNVCD
-2304 GIEQIED
+2304 GIEPTED
-2311 RTTPTNI
+2311 RATPTNI
-2318 SERNLKDAQRT
+2318 SERNHSDTQRI
-2329 QLELSNSNS
+2329 QMELSSSNS
-2338 DKSGGIKTTEIL
+2338 DKSGINNKTSEIPF
-2350 SSSSDLGLDCSIT
+2350 SDLGSECST
-2363 INNTPT
+2363 TDSNTNVSNSNNNNNTTAHSYT
-2369 STNASN
+2369 S
-2375 VIPHSSNTS
+2375 I
-2384 VGPPTTVSQKKRAPQ
+2384 GPTTISQKKRAPQ
-2399 VPSVSLNIT
+2399 VPSIT
-2408 NTIPVTSAT
+2408 TVTTTTTTTCTT
-2417 APVTNKTT
+2417 APVLNKTT
-2425 TS
+2425 TTS

>member
-1 MKNLLTTRST
+1 
-11 NLSIFLTAKHG
+11 
-22 ISLHTQSNAL
+22 
-32 YANKSGHLFRR
+32 
-43 LMNVQ
+43 
-48 YVEQLEPNLPGP
+48 
-60 IYALVKWWFK
+60 
-70 IRPFKAELA
+70 
-79 DLRRRIQRNKEG
+79 
-91 FETKIHSRTR
+91 
-101 YFVRFPFLTD
+101 
-111 EEFSKWLVTTD
+111 
-122 SSHGEGYSWAEFV
+122 
-135 RSPRSA
+135 
-141 AGCANAFGLNESV
+141 
-154 YPESATTSENSD
+154 
-166 ETGEKIKTSI
+166 
-176 ISSFDDPNKDHE
+176 
-188 FGYTH
+188 
-193 PVSYPKF
+193 
-200 LYRPGGKQAS
+200 
-210 SAAIVM
+210 
-216 TSSDPKFKGYGHFRG
+216 
-231 FISTRVPKRGDL
+231 
-243 VHAGF
+243 
-248 ANLRS
+248 
-253 PESKLFGCVMPYG
+253 
-266 CEAYSHLI
+266 
-274 IRYRGDGRK
+274 
-283 YQIVVLPRAEWDFY
+283 
-297 RFNTHQFTLY
+297 
-307 TRGGPYWQIAKIPLS
+307 
-322 KFYHTSSSIMHY
+322 
-334 RQFPVD
+334 
-340 LGRMRLLSFT
+340 
-350 IMDDIEGPFSL
+350 
-361 ELDYIGLYFDEQQ
+361 
-374 NENSNQFSDL
+374 
-384 EVRLSKMCDVMPT
+384 MCDVMPT

-601 AAAATAVQQRQQQ
+601 AAAAAVQQQRQQQ
-614 QIASSVNGNVD
+614 SVSTMSVNGND
-625 SNHIT
+625 SSHIA
-630 QISKDDVDG
+630 QGSKDVDADGDVSS
-639 NDVGNKLASL
+639 KLASL
-649 PPGGPPITSKDSN
+649 PPGGPPIASKDSG
-662 DESSSAVNSSENSG
+662 DEGSSSANSPENSG
-676 AKTVASV
+676 TKSVASV

-696 VERKLVEVTTKSRDL
+696 VERKLAEVTTKSRDL

-716 TLQKE
+716 ALQKE

-753 EQRYLATQR
+753 EQRYLSTQR

-790 HANHLVSELETV
+790 HANHLASELETV

-810 VNTMQQNEKVNTPA
+810 VNTSTSTPS
-824 TVATTTSTEH
+824 TVAT
-834 SAIENGGEFI
+834 SANTATNVEQSIENGEFN
-844 ESIENE
+844 ESFVNE
-850 TISDD
+850 TTSEDD
-855 EKTNKNSKSS
+855 KLTKLNRNS
-865 HLVSNN
+865 LLINN
-871 NSNNNN
+871 NS
-877 PNVTVVDELRV
+877 NVTVVDELRV

-895 RIKDMEVEM
+895 RIKDMEAEM

-996 PTALALQGD
+996 PTALALQGE
-1005 SYSSGSHSLRRLPRN
+1005 SYPSGSHSLRRMPRN
-1020 ASSSRTDQTLLD
+1020 VSSNRVDQTLLD
-1032 NEEGNLDEL
+1032 NQEVNLDDL
-1041 ENNSSSLKRIQR
+1041 DNNTSSLKRIKQ
-1053 KIGGSDWIDSD
+1053 KVSGSDWIDSD
-1064 GDTTTSPVSRGQSE
+1064 GDTTSSASRGQSE
-1078 IGTNNTDA
+1078 IGTANTDA
-1086 QRLAL
+1086 QQLAL
-1091 LIQNQLDA
+1091 MIQNQLDA

-1116 LAEELELRVSC
+1116 LAEELELRVG
-1127 TGTNRNGSSQGQL
+1127 TTNRNGNSYGHL
-1140 IDDYYNQQRGND
+1140 IDGNDYYNHQQRVND
-1152 INDAYYYSNQ
+1152 TNGVFNYSNQ
-1162 DGRLNANNVMPSLLP
+1162 DSRLHSNNNVVMPSLLP

-1198 GGISSDSFSGSFNNP
+1198 GGISNDSFSGSFNNP
-1213 NRNTTS
+1213 NRNASS
-1219 SILSSGVVS
+1219 SILSSSAVS

-1234 IPQYAA
+1234 IPQY
-1240 PTPLA
+1240 PPPPPPPLA
-1245 GDPRRNLQH
+1245 LDPHNRNLQH
-1254 QPMQYSQPS
+1254 LQPIQYSQMNS
-1263 GNGGFMSRSSQFEQ
+1263 GGFMSRSNQFEQ

-1283 AGRPIHQ
+1283 AGRPLHQ
-1290 ALSMNGGNS
+1290 AMSMNGNS
-1299 LSTPHLNPQ
+1299 LSTPHLNPLQ

-1319 TLLGQNS
+1319 TLFSQSS
-1326 HNSNKLTITTTT
+1326 HNPSKSTASSGVVASTTV
-1338 ATTSTS
+1338 ATT
-1344 TLITNGSTRSV
+1344 LHTNGSTRSV
-1355 TLADAIAGLEFLD
+1355 TLADAIAGLQLLD
-1368 QMRKERSTQQQPKN
+1368 QMRKERDVQQQQLSQSKN
-1382 NKFTSCM
+1382 SKFAPYI

-1394 YEFGPDEYATSS
+1394 YEFGPDEYSAISS
-1406 MVETNRLHSNSEV
+1406 SAEINKLNSDSDV
-1419 NSLESNSKSNH
+1419 NSFVSNPKSH
-1430 DHQQQHKKTQPVE
+1430 HHQQQQNTQSVE
-1443 ETRRL
+1443 ENKRL
-1448 RKVPNDSDSFIV
+1448 RKVAKDNDNFVV
-1460 KNNEFVPTENITSKV
+1460 KNNVANHTENITPKI
-1475 NNGGLITSD
+1475 NNGLITSD
-1484 DLLQNN
+1484 DLLQNT

-1495 LRPASQ
+1495 LRPVSQ
-1501 LNYHLP
+1501 LQYHLP
-1507 VATPTG
+1507 ST
-1513 AGAPPPPPINPNTV
+1513 GAPPPPPQL
-1527 NNVPPPSTIPAQ
+1527 PPPSVSPNISSNALGIDMNNTHGNHPSPQ
-1539 DLMNSTNMYFRNNYR
+1539 ELMNTNLYMRNNYR
-1554 TNLPTCTTG
+1554 PNLPTSTG
-1563 IGYPPGSLSVMSVD
+1563 VGYPPGSLSAISAD

-1592 YNQTIEGQPSGQ
+1592 CAQMVDGQPSGQ
-1604 QQQQQTIPLTSAQ
+1604 QQQPPLTSAQ
-1617 NIPLMNKQFYQQ
+1617 SAPLMNKVLYQQ
-1629 QLQFRQQSISDQ
+1629 QCRQQPISDQ
-1641 PMTTLTQQPLY
+1641 SMALTQQPLY
-1652 QRDYEQ
+1652 QREYEQ
-1658 QQQQQQIQQLQ
+1658 QLQQQLQ
-1669 FTHST
+1669 FAHST
-1674 RPPHLQMNSMPI
+1674 RPHLQMNSMPM
-1686 YHHQQP
+1686 YHQP
-1692 IGLYQNYLRS
+1692 VAMYQNRLRL
-1702 IGPRNQLYNI
+1702 IGPRQQVYNI
-1712 IDGQQQQQINSVSR
+1712 TDSQQHQQQVNLMSR
-1726 LDSTQSF
+1726 LDPMQSF

-1758 RRNQSSNITGNSG
+1758 RRNQSSNVSGSGGVSG
-1771 VGTVSG
+1771 VVSG
-1777 PFDVAQYSQNYYFVP
+1777 PLDMVQYPQNYYHIP
-1792 NHINQSMRIS
+1792 NHVNHQSMRIS
-1802 ASPPIRLGSPMIHT
+1802 ASPARLGSPMVHT
-1816 SITNNTNTNNSATN
+1816 PITNQ
-1830 NNNSNNNN
+1830 NNNN
-1838 IRYSMQQQPMSPQ
+1838 IRFSVQQPVSPQ
-1851 PIAVGSGGHQSLS
+1851 PIVGSGLQ
-1864 LPLPPPPPSVQYHP
+1864 PPPLPSVQHHP
-1878 SMSNQA
+1878 SMSNQT
-1884 QMTQQQHQ
+1884 QIMQQQQ
-1892 LLIEQQQMYQF
+1892 LYQF

-1911 YDDGCNGPNLITGGS
+1911 YDDGFNGPNVITGGS
-1926 ISPLSSSTVSGSL
+1926 ISPLSSSSVSGSL
-1939 SESTI
+1939 SESTV
-1944 PSNSRIMSP
+1944 PSNCRIMSP
-1953 NPMSLTMGSSG
+1953 NPMSMALVSSG
-1964 GQLAN
+1964 GAGGQLSN
-1969 TTLPPQVPEERRR
+1969 STLPPQVPEERRR

-2056 KLRLAIQEMVALTSP
+2056 KLRLAIQEMVAITSP

-2163 REAAHPDSIDLLVWS
+2163 REAVHPDSIDLLVWS
-2178 CERVQAWLD
+2178 CERVQGWLD
-2187 EIGLKEYAPNLNGSG
+2187 EIGLKEYSPNLNGSG

-2208 GLHPDLNPQ
+2208 ALHPDLNAQ

-2235 LAKELTQLVQRF
+2235 LARELAQLVQRF
-2247 RANVPIAAASIGPAP
+2247 RANVPIAAATIGPAP

-2298 ITNDCD
+2298 ITNVCD
-2304 GIEQIED
+2304 GIEPTED
-2311 RTTPTNI
+2311 RATPTNI
-2318 SERNLKDAQRT
+2318 SERNHSDTQRI
-2329 QLELSNSNS
+2329 QMELSSSNS
-2338 DKSGGIKTTEIL
+2338 DKSGINNKTSEIPF
-2350 SSSSDLGLDCSIT
+2350 SDLGSECST
-2363 INNTPT
+2363 TDSNTNVSNSNNNNNTTAHSYT
-2369 STNASN
+2369 S
-2375 VIPHSSNTS
+2375 I
-2384 VGPPTTVSQKKRAPQ
+2384 GPTTISQKKRAPQ
-2399 VPSVSLNIT
+2399 VPSIT
-2408 NTIPVTSAT
+2408 TVTTTTTTTCTT
-2417 APVTNKTT
+2417 APVLNKTT
-2425 TS
+2425 TTS

>member
-1 MKNLLTTRST
+1 
-11 NLSIFLTAKHG
+11 
-22 ISLHTQSNAL
+22 
-32 YANKSGHLFRR
+32 
-43 LMNVQ
+43 
-48 YVEQLEPNLPGP
+48 
-60 IYALVKWWFK
+60 
-70 IRPFKAELA
+70 
-79 DLRRRIQRNKEG
+79 
-91 FETKIHSRTR
+91 
-101 YFVRFPFLTD
+101 
-111 EEFSKWLVTTD
+111 
-122 SSHGEGYSWAEFV
+122 
-135 RSPRSA
+135 
-141 AGCANAFGLNESV
+141 
-154 YPESATTSENSD
+154 
-166 ETGEKIKTSI
+166 
-176 ISSFDDPNKDHE
+176 
-188 FGYTH
+188 
-193 PVSYPKF
+193 
-200 LYRPGGKQAS
+200 
-210 SAAIVM
+210 M
-216 TSSDPKFKGYGHFRG
+216 TSNRTSQRFYP
-231 FISTRVPKRGDL
+231 ST
-243 VHAGF
+243 
-248 ANLRS
+248 
-253 PESKLFGCVMPYG
+253 
-266 CEAYSHLI
+266 
-274 IRYRGDGRK
+274 
-283 YQIVVLPRAEWDFY
+283 
-297 RFNTHQFTLY
+297 
-307 TRGGPYWQIAKIPLS
+307 
-322 KFYHTSSSIMHY
+322 
-334 RQFPVD
+334 
-340 LGRMRLLSFT
+340 
-350 IMDDIEGPFSL
+350 
-361 ELDYIGLYFDEQQ
+361 
-374 NENSNQFSDL
+374 
-384 EVRLSKMCDVMPT
+384 MCDVMPT

-445 VFTQNRLAEAE
+445 VFTQNRLAEIE

-601 AAAATAVQQRQQQ
+601 AAAAAVQQQRQQQ
-614 QIASSVNGNVD
+614 SASAVNGNNSAD
-625 SNHIT
+625 TNHIS
-630 QISKDDVDG
+630 QSSSKESGDTSE
-639 NDVGNKLASL
+639 VGSKLASL
-649 PPGGPPITSKDSN
+649 PPGGPPVNLKDSG
-662 DESSSAVNSSENSG
+662 DEGSSTSCSPSENAG

-696 VERKLVEVTTKSRDL
+696 AERKLAEVTTKSRDL

-753 EQRYLATQR
+753 EQRYLSTQR

-790 HANHLVSELETV
+790 HANHLASELEIV

-810 VNTMQQNEKVNTPA
+810 VNATANQPQHQQHSQLNKSSSKTTNTDQLP
-824 TVATTTSTEH
+824 
-834 SAIENGGEFI
+834 IENGEFT
-844 ESIENE
+844 ES
-850 TISDD
+850 TDTD
-855 EKTNKNSKSS
+855 
-865 HLVSNN
+865 

-877 PNVTVVDELRV
+877 NDNDNGSNQVEIRRRKKTSELNDNSASTASCVDELRV

-895 RIKDMEVEM
+895 RIKDMEAEM

-973 SQTERD
+973 SQNERD

-996 PTALALQGD
+996 PTALGLQGD
-1005 SYSSGSHSLRRLPRN
+1005 TYSSGSHSLRRMPRN
-1020 ASSSRTDQTLLD
+1020 VSSSRTDQTLLD
-1032 NEEGNLDEL
+1032 NGEVNIDEL
-1041 ENNSSSLKRIQR
+1041 DSSNNSNSLKRIKR
-1053 KIGGSDWIDSD
+1053 NVGNSDWLDNTD
-1064 GDTTTSPVSRGQSE
+1064 NEAATSPVSRGQSDL
-1078 IGTNNTDA
+1078 GTAANTDA

-1091 LIQNQLDA
+1091 MIQNQLDA

-1116 LAEELELRVSC
+1116 LAEELELRV
-1127 TGTNRNGSSQGQL
+1127 GTNRNGSSDGQL
-1140 IDDYYNQQRGND
+1140 MEEYYQHQHQQQQQLQQQQRGGIGGVND
-1152 INDAYYYSNQ
+1152 PSGAYYYMNQ
-1162 DGRLNANNVMPSLLP
+1162 DTRLHSNNVMPSLLP

-1198 GGISSDSFSGSFNNP
+1198 GGISNDSFSGSFSNP
-1213 NRNTTS
+1213 ARNTS
-1219 SILSSGVVS
+1219 SLPG
-1228 KESERS
+1228 KETERS
-1234 IPQYAA
+1234 LPQYL
-1240 PTPLA
+1240 PSLDPSRNIQHQTPL
-1245 GDPRRNLQH
+1245 GQ
-1254 QPMQYSQPS
+1254 QYSQS
-1263 GNGGFMSRSSQFEQ
+1263 TTGANFMSRSSQFEQ

-1283 AGRPIHQ
+1283 AGRPLHQ
-1290 ALSMNGGNS
+1290 SMGMNGS
-1299 LSTPHLNPQ
+1299 FVSTPHLNPQ

-1319 TLLGQNS
+1319 VVTQSPN
-1326 HNSNKLTITTTT
+1326 NKSTVSAASI
-1338 ATTSTS
+1338 STS
-1344 TLITNGSTRSV
+1344 TTPITNGGPTRSV
-1355 TLADAIAGLEFLD
+1355 TLADAIAGLELLD
-1368 QMRKERSTQQQPKN
+1368 HMRKERSAQQQQQQQYQKN
-1382 NKFTSCM
+1382 NKFASCV

-1394 YEFGPDEYATSS
+1394 YEFGPDEYSTVSTLELSRVSS
-1406 MVETNRLHSNSEV
+1406 SSETVIS
-1419 NSLESNSKSNH
+1419 ESNTKS
-1430 DHQQQHKKTQPVE
+1430 QQQQQQQKLQPTDE
-1443 ETRRL
+1443 SQRL
-1448 RKVPNDSDSFIV
+1448 RKLSSKD
-1460 KNNEFVPTENITSKV
+1460 NNNNNFVVRNTESNQSNVTTSKV
-1475 NNGGLITSD
+1475 NNGLITSD
-1484 DLLQNN
+1484 DLIQGSL
-1490 VINQP
+1490 INQP
-1495 LRPASQ
+1495 LRPVSQ
-1501 LNYHLP
+1501 LQYHLP
-1507 VATPTG
+1507 N
-1513 AGAPPPPPINPNTV
+1513 APPPPPLPL
-1527 NNVPPPSTIPAQ
+1527 PPPSSASLPASSSSTLPPSVSPNVSNTTTTQ
-1539 DLMNSTNMYFRNNYR
+1539 GIEMNNTHMMNYPPPHSQELMNSNVYLRNNYR
-1554 TNLPTCTTG
+1554 TNIPTSAAG
-1563 IGYPPGSLSVMSVD
+1563 VGYPPGSLSVISAD
-1577 SPEEEGSSAASDSLV
+1577 SPEEEGEVSSAASDSLV
-1592 YNQTIEGQPSGQ
+1592 CSQMIDGQSGGQQSMSLMNKQMYHQHHQ
-1604 QQQQQTIPLTSAQ
+1604 QQQQQQAQ
-1617 NIPLMNKQFYQQ
+1617 
-1629 QLQFRQQSISDQ
+1629 QFRQQQAITDQ
-1641 PMTTLTQQPLY
+1641 SMSLNQQAMY

-1658 QQQQQQIQQLQ
+1658 QQLQHHHHQQQQHQQQQLQ
-1669 FTHST
+1669 FAHGT
-1674 RPPHLQMNSMPI
+1674 RPPHLQMNSMPM
-1686 YHHQQP
+1686 YHQP
-1692 IGLYQNYLRS
+1692 ANLYQQQQHRLRTL
-1702 IGPRNQLYNI
+1702 GPRNQVYGMTDSYHLQQHH
-1712 IDGQQQQQINSVSR
+1712 QQQMNAMTR
-1726 LDSTQSF
+1726 LDPTQSF

-1758 RRNQSSNITGNSG
+1758 RRNQSGGGSG
-1771 VGTVSG
+1771 VSGSSGASGGGVVSG
-1777 PFDVAQYSQNYYFVP
+1777 PFDVVAQHQQQQNYYPVP
-1792 NHINQSMRIS
+1792 NHMNQSFRGAS
-1802 ASPPIRLGSPMIHT
+1802 ASPVRIGSPMMHT
-1816 SITNNTNTNNSATN
+1816 PLTSATSTTN
-1830 NNNSNNNN
+1830 NNNSSNNNN
-1838 IRYSMQQQPMSPQ
+1838 VRYSMQHQQQQSMSPQ
-1851 PIAVGSGGHQSLS
+1851 PMLGQGIQPP
-1864 LPLPPPPPSVQYHP
+1864 PLPPAQYHP
-1878 SMSNQA
+1878 SMSSQA
-1884 QMTQQQHQ
+1884 QMMQQ
-1892 LLIEQQQMYQF
+1892 QQQMYQF

-1911 YDDGCNGPNLITGGS
+1911 YDDGNVGSNVITGGS
-1926 ISPLSSSTVSGSL
+1926 VSPLSSSTISGGL

-1944 PSNSRIMSP
+1944 PSSARIMSP
-1953 NPMSLTMGSSG
+1953 NPMPPMTMSG
-1964 GQLAN
+1964 GVGQPPPS
-1969 TTLPPQVPEERRR
+1969 TLPPQVPEERRR

-2208 GLHPDLNPQ
+2208 GLHPDLNAQ

-2222 LQIPTSNTSARAI
+2222 LQIPTSNTTARAT
-2235 LAKELTQLVQRF
+2235 LARELTQLVQRF

-2277 ARAKFEGQDIC
+2277 ARAQFDNQDIS

-2298 ITNDCD
+2298 ITNDGD
-2304 GIEQIED
+2304 VTEPTED
-2311 RTTPTNI
+2311 RATPTNT
-2318 SERNLKDAQRT
+2318 SEQSQTDTQRT

-2338 DKSGGIKTTEIL
+2338 DKSIANSNKLSDSSTTANL
-2350 SSSSDLGLDCSIT
+2350 DANNTTVNNSAHGSSTMSSST
-2363 INNTPT
+2363 TTT
-2369 STNASN
+2369 ST
-2375 VIPHSSNTS
+2375 IPGNQ
-2384 VGPPTTVSQKKRAPQ
+2384 GITTTASQKKRAPQ
-2399 VPSVSLNIT
+2399 VPSVTTPSSMNK
-2408 NTIPVTSAT
+2408 ST
-2417 APVTNKTT
+2417 A
-2425 TS
+2425 

>member
-1 MKNLLTTRST
+1 M
-11 NLSIFLTAKHG
+11 
-22 ISLHTQSNAL
+22 
-32 YANKSGHLFRR
+32 
-43 LMNVQ
+43 
-48 YVEQLEPNLPGP
+48 
-60 IYALVKWWFK
+60 
-70 IRPFKAELA
+70 
-79 DLRRRIQRNKEG
+79 
-91 FETKIHSRTR
+91 
-101 YFVRFPFLTD
+101 
-111 EEFSKWLVTTD
+111 
-122 SSHGEGYSWAEFV
+122 
-135 RSPRSA
+135 
-141 AGCANAFGLNESV
+141 
-154 YPESATTSENSD
+154 
-166 ETGEKIKTSI
+166 
-176 ISSFDDPNKDHE
+176 
-188 FGYTH
+188 
-193 PVSYPKF
+193 
-200 LYRPGGKQAS
+200 
-210 SAAIVM
+210 
-216 TSSDPKFKGYGHFRG
+216 
-231 FISTRVPKRGDL
+231 
-243 VHAGF
+243 
-248 ANLRS
+248 
-253 PESKLFGCVMPYG
+253 
-266 CEAYSHLI
+266 
-274 IRYRGDGRK
+274 
-283 YQIVVLPRAEWDFY
+283 
-297 RFNTHQFTLY
+297 
-307 TRGGPYWQIAKIPLS
+307 
-322 KFYHTSSSIMHY
+322 
-334 RQFPVD
+334 
-340 LGRMRLLSFT
+340 
-350 IMDDIEGPFSL
+350 
-361 ELDYIGLYFDEQQ
+361 
-374 NENSNQFSDL
+374 
-384 EVRLSKMCDVMPT
+384 
-397 ISEDGNS
+397 
-404 SQGDRDSQAS
+404 
-414 GEGTNVED
+414 
-422 MLLSILDE
+422 
-430 RDRLMESLHDAQDQL
+430 

-614 QIASSVNGNVD
+614 QIVSTVNGNGNVD
-625 SNHIT
+625 SNHTT
-630 QISKDDVDG
+630 QISKDDLDG

-662 DESSSAVNSSENSG
+662 DESSSAENSG
-676 AKTVASV
+676 VKSVASV

-810 VNTMQQNEKVNTPA
+810 VNTMQQNEKVNTP
-824 TVATTTSTEH
+824 TTTSTLMH
-834 SAIENGGEFI
+834 TAIENGGEFI

-850 TISDD
+850 TISND
-855 EKTNKNSKSS
+855 EKTIKNGKSS
-865 HLVSNN
+865 HLINDN

-877 PNVTVVDELRV
+877 PNITVVDELRV

-1005 SYSSGSHSLRRLPRN
+1005 SYSSGSHSLRRMPRN

-1032 NEEGNLDEL
+1032 NEEMNLDEL

-1053 KIGGSDWIDSD
+1053 KIGGSDWVDSD

-1078 IGTNNTDA
+1078 IGTSNTDA

-1116 LAEELELRVSC
+1116 LAEELELRVGC

-1152 INDAYYYSNQ
+1152 TNEAYYYTNQ
-1162 DGRLNANNVMPSLLP
+1162 DGRLNANHVMPSLLP

-1213 NRNTTS
+1213 NRNASS
-1219 SILSSGVVS
+1219 SILSSVVVS

-1234 IPQYAA
+1234 IPQYAV

-1245 GDPRRNLQH
+1245 VDPRRNFQH
-1254 QPMQYSQPS
+1254 QPIH
-1263 GNGGFMSRSSQFEQ
+1263 SQFEQ

-1283 AGRPIHQ
+1283 AGRPLHQ
-1290 ALSMNGGNS
+1290 VS
-1299 LSTPHLNPQ
+1299 
-1308 SSSSSSSSPSV
+1308 
-1319 TLLGQNS
+1319 
-1326 HNSNKLTITTTT
+1326 
-1338 ATTSTS
+1338 
-1344 TLITNGSTRSV
+1344 
-1355 TLADAIAGLEFLD
+1355 
-1368 QMRKERSTQQQPKN
+1368 
-1382 NKFTSCM
+1382 
-1389 ITENP
+1389 
-1394 YEFGPDEYATSS
+1394 
-1406 MVETNRLHSNSEV
+1406 
-1419 NSLESNSKSNH
+1419 
-1430 DHQQQHKKTQPVE
+1430 
-1443 ETRRL
+1443 
-1448 RKVPNDSDSFIV
+1448 
-1460 KNNEFVPTENITSKV
+1460 
-1475 NNGGLITSD
+1475 NGGLITSD

-1507 VATPTG
+1507 VAAPTG
-1513 AGAPPPPPINPNTV
+1513 AGAPPPPPSINPNTV

-1539 DLMNSTNMYFRNNYR
+1539 ELMNNNNMYLRNNYR
-1554 TNLPTCTTG
+1554 TNLPICTTG
-1563 IGYPPGSLSVMSVD
+1563 IGYPPGSLSVISVD
-1577 SPEEEGSSAASDSLV
+1577 SPEDEGSSAASDSLV
-1592 YNQTIEGQPSGQ
+1592 CNQTIEGQTSGQ
-1604 QQQQQTIPLTSAQ
+1604 QQQQQTIPPTSAQ

-1629 QLQFRQQSISDQ
+1629 QMQYRQQSISDQ

-1658 QQQQQQIQQLQ
+1658 QQIQQLQ

-1674 RPPHLQMNSMPI
+1674 RPHLQMNSMPI
-1686 YHHQQP
+1686 YNQQP
-1692 IGLYQNYLRS
+1692 MGLYQNYLRS

-1712 IDGQQQQQINSVSR
+1712 IDSQQQQQQQINSMSR

-1771 VGTVSG
+1771 VGIVSG
-1777 PFDVAQYSQNYYFVP
+1777 PYDMAQYSQNYYPIP
-1792 NHINQSMRIS
+1792 NHINQSIRIS

-1816 SITNNTNTNNSATN
+1816 SIANNTHNNNSTTN
-1830 NNNSNNNN
+1830 NNNSSNNN

-1851 PIAVGSGGHQSLS
+1851 PIAVGPGGHQSLS

-1884 QMTQQQHQ
+1884 QMIQQQHQ
-1892 LLIEQQQMYQF
+1892 LLIEQQQQMYQF

-2178 CERVQAWLD
+2178 CERVQGWLD

-2304 GIEQIED
+2304 GVEQIED
-2311 RTTPTNI
+2311 RATPTNI
-2318 SERNLKDAQRT
+2318 SERSLKDTKRT
-2329 QLELSNSNS
+2329 QLELTNSNS
-2338 DKSGGIKTTEIL
+2338 DKNGGAKTTDIL

-2369 STNASN
+2369 STNVSN
-2375 VIPHSSNTS
+2375 AVPHSSNTS
-2384 VGPPTTVSQKKRAPQ
+2384 AGSPTTVSQKKRAPQ
-2399 VPSVSLNIT
+2399 VPSVSGNTT
-2408 NTIPVTSAT
+2408 NTTSLT
-2417 APVTNKTT
+2417 STTTPVTNKAT

>member
-1 MKNLLTTRST
+1 
-11 NLSIFLTAKHG
+11 
-22 ISLHTQSNAL
+22 
-32 YANKSGHLFRR
+32 
-43 LMNVQ
+43 
-48 YVEQLEPNLPGP
+48 
-60 IYALVKWWFK
+60 
-70 IRPFKAELA
+70 
-79 DLRRRIQRNKEG
+79 
-91 FETKIHSRTR
+91 
-101 YFVRFPFLTD
+101 
-111 EEFSKWLVTTD
+111 
-122 SSHGEGYSWAEFV
+122 
-135 RSPRSA
+135 
-141 AGCANAFGLNESV
+141 
-154 YPESATTSENSD
+154 
-166 ETGEKIKTSI
+166 
-176 ISSFDDPNKDHE
+176 
-188 FGYTH
+188 
-193 PVSYPKF
+193 
-200 LYRPGGKQAS
+200 
-210 SAAIVM
+210 
-216 TSSDPKFKGYGHFRG
+216 
-231 FISTRVPKRGDL
+231 
-243 VHAGF
+243 
-248 ANLRS
+248 
-253 PESKLFGCVMPYG
+253 
-266 CEAYSHLI
+266 
-274 IRYRGDGRK
+274 
-283 YQIVVLPRAEWDFY
+283 
-297 RFNTHQFTLY
+297 
-307 TRGGPYWQIAKIPLS
+307 
-322 KFYHTSSSIMHY
+322 
-334 RQFPVD
+334 
-340 LGRMRLLSFT
+340 
-350 IMDDIEGPFSL
+350 
-361 ELDYIGLYFDEQQ
+361 
-374 NENSNQFSDL
+374 
-384 EVRLSKMCDVMPT
+384 MCDVMPT

-614 QIASSVNGNVD
+614 QIVSTVNGNGNVD
-625 SNHIT
+625 SNHTT
-630 QISKDDVDG
+630 QISKDDLDG

-662 DESSSAVNSSENSG
+662 DESSSAENSG
-676 AKTVASV
+676 VKSVASV

-726 DQISRLQRELRELE
+726 DQISRLQRELGELE

-762 EATGTLDRLSRAQS
+762 EATGTLDKLSRAQS

-790 HANHLVSELETV
+790 HTNHLVSELETV

-810 VNTMQQNEKVNTPA
+810 VNTMQQNEKVNTP
-824 TVATTTSTEH
+824 TTTSTLMH
-834 SAIENGGEFI
+834 TAIENGGEFI

-850 TISDD
+850 TISND
-855 EKTNKNSKSS
+855 EKTIKNGKSS
-865 HLVSNN
+865 HLISDNN
-871 NSNNNN
+871 GNNNN
-877 PNVTVVDELRV
+877 PNITVVDELRV

-1005 SYSSGSHSLRRLPRN
+1005 SYSSGSHSLRRMPRN

-1032 NEEGNLDEL
+1032 NEEVNLDEL

-1053 KIGGSDWIDSD
+1053 KIGGSDWVDSD

-1078 IGTNNTDA
+1078 IGTSNTDA

-1116 LAEELELRVSC
+1116 LAEELELRVGC
-1127 TGTNRNGSSQGQL
+1127 TATNRNGSSQGQL

-1152 INDAYYYSNQ
+1152 TNEAYYYTNQ

-1213 NRNTTS
+1213 NRNASS
-1219 SILSSGVVS
+1219 SILSSVVVS

-1245 GDPRRNLQH
+1245 VDPRRNFQH
-1254 QPMQYSQPS
+1254 QPIQYSQPS
-1263 GNGGFMSRSSQFEQ
+1263 SNSGFMSRSSQFEQ

-1283 AGRPIHQ
+1283 AGRPLHQ
-1290 ALSMNGGNS
+1290 VS
-1299 LSTPHLNPQ
+1299 
-1308 SSSSSSSSPSV
+1308 
-1319 TLLGQNS
+1319 
-1326 HNSNKLTITTTT
+1326 
-1338 ATTSTS
+1338 
-1344 TLITNGSTRSV
+1344 
-1355 TLADAIAGLEFLD
+1355 
-1368 QMRKERSTQQQPKN
+1368 
-1382 NKFTSCM
+1382 
-1389 ITENP
+1389 
-1394 YEFGPDEYATSS
+1394 
-1406 MVETNRLHSNSEV
+1406 
-1419 NSLESNSKSNH
+1419 
-1430 DHQQQHKKTQPVE
+1430 
-1443 ETRRL
+1443 
-1448 RKVPNDSDSFIV
+1448 
-1460 KNNEFVPTENITSKV
+1460 
-1475 NNGGLITSD
+1475 NGGLITSD

-1490 VINQP
+1490 VISQP

-1507 VATPTG
+1507 VAAPTG
-1513 AGAPPPPPINPNTV
+1513 AGAPPPPPSINPNTV

-1539 DLMNSTNMYFRNNYR
+1539 ELMNNTNMYIRNNYR
-1554 TNLPTCTTG
+1554 TNLPICTTG
-1563 IGYPPGSLSVMSVD
+1563 IGYPPGLLNGKCDSSLSKSTTQVSVAAVAKSLVLPGSKQQLPNYQESNLPTNNTTLIRKLSAPIGPPHILSNHTATIHLRRGYSLNKPKMDNNVNDDNKRVNQKVNEGGNVEGCVVIKETVSDEDLNHSNFRHSINTLTDHVPSSSSLSVISVD
-1577 SPEEEGSSAASDSLV
+1577 SPEDEGSSAASDSLV
-1592 YNQTIEGQPSGQ
+1592 CNQTIEGQTSGQ

-1629 QLQFRQQSISDQ
+1629 QMQYRQQSISDQ

-1658 QQQQQQIQQLQ
+1658 QQQIQQLQ

-1674 RPPHLQMNSMPI
+1674 RPHLQMNSMPI
-1686 YHHQQP
+1686 YHQQP
-1692 IGLYQNYLRS
+1692 MGLYQNYLRS

-1712 IDGQQQQQINSVSR
+1712 IDSQQQQQQINSMSR

-1771 VGTVSG
+1771 VGIVSG
-1777 PFDVAQYSQNYYFVP
+1777 PYDMAQYSQNYYPIP
-1792 NHINQSMRIS
+1792 NHINQSIRIS

-1816 SITNNTNTNNSATN
+1816 SIANNTH
-1830 NNNSNNNN
+1830 NNNSTTSNNNSSNNN

-1851 PIAVGSGGHQSLS
+1851 PIAVCPGGHQSLS

-1884 QMTQQQHQ
+1884 QMIQQQHQ
-1892 LLIEQQQMYQF
+1892 LLIEQQQQMYQF

-1969 TTLPPQVPEERRR
+1969 TTLPSQVPEERRR

-2178 CERVQAWLD
+2178 CERVQGWLD

-2304 GIEQIED
+2304 GVEQIED
-2311 RTTPTNI
+2311 RATPTNI
-2318 SERNLKDAQRT
+2318 SERNLKDAKRT
-2329 QLELSNSNS
+2329 PLGLSNSNS
-2338 DKSGGIKTTEIL
+2338 DKNGGAKTTDIL

-2369 STNASN
+2369 STNVSN
-2375 VIPHSSNTS
+2375 AVPHSSNTS
-2384 VGPPTTVSQKKRAPQ
+2384 AGSPTTVSQKKRAPQ
-2399 VPSVSLNIT
+2399 VLSVSVNTT
-2408 NTIPVTSAT
+2408 NTTSLT
-2417 APVTNKTT
+2417 STTTPVTNKTT

>member
-1 MKNLLTTRST
+1 
-11 NLSIFLTAKHG
+11 
-22 ISLHTQSNAL
+22 
-32 YANKSGHLFRR
+32 
-43 LMNVQ
+43 
-48 YVEQLEPNLPGP
+48 
-60 IYALVKWWFK
+60 
-70 IRPFKAELA
+70 
-79 DLRRRIQRNKEG
+79 
-91 FETKIHSRTR
+91 
-101 YFVRFPFLTD
+101 
-111 EEFSKWLVTTD
+111 
-122 SSHGEGYSWAEFV
+122 
-135 RSPRSA
+135 
-141 AGCANAFGLNESV
+141 
-154 YPESATTSENSD
+154 
-166 ETGEKIKTSI
+166 
-176 ISSFDDPNKDHE
+176 
-188 FGYTH
+188 
-193 PVSYPKF
+193 
-200 LYRPGGKQAS
+200 
-210 SAAIVM
+210 
-216 TSSDPKFKGYGHFRG
+216 
-231 FISTRVPKRGDL
+231 
-243 VHAGF
+243 
-248 ANLRS
+248 
-253 PESKLFGCVMPYG
+253 
-266 CEAYSHLI
+266 
-274 IRYRGDGRK
+274 
-283 YQIVVLPRAEWDFY
+283 
-297 RFNTHQFTLY
+297 
-307 TRGGPYWQIAKIPLS
+307 
-322 KFYHTSSSIMHY
+322 
-334 RQFPVD
+334 
-340 LGRMRLLSFT
+340 
-350 IMDDIEGPFSL
+350 
-361 ELDYIGLYFDEQQ
+361 
-374 NENSNQFSDL
+374 
-384 EVRLSKMCDVMPT
+384 MCDVMPT

-614 QIASSVNGNVD
+614 QIVSTVNGNENVD
-625 SNHIT
+625 SNHTT
-630 QISKDDVDG
+630 QISKDDLDG

-662 DESSSAVNSSENSG
+662 EESSSAENSG
-676 AKTVASV
+676 VKSVASV

-810 VNTMQQNEKVNTPA
+810 VNTMQQNEKVNTP
-824 TVATTTSTEH
+824 TTTSTLMH
-834 SAIENGGEFI
+834 TAIENGGEFI

-850 TISDD
+850 TISND
-855 EKTNKNSKSS
+855 EKTIKNGKIS
-865 HLVSNN
+865 HLINDNN
-871 NSNNNN
+871 GNNNN
-877 PNVTVVDELRV
+877 PNITVVDELRV

-1005 SYSSGSHSLRRLPRN
+1005 SYSSGSHSLRRMPRN

-1032 NEEGNLDEL
+1032 NEEVNLDEL

-1053 KIGGSDWIDSD
+1053 KIGGSDWVDSD

-1078 IGTNNTDA
+1078 IGTSNTDA

-1116 LAEELELRVSC
+1116 LAEELELRVGC

-1152 INDAYYYSNQ
+1152 TNEAYYYTNQ

-1213 NRNTTS
+1213 NRNASS
-1219 SILSSGVVS
+1219 SILSSVVVS

-1245 GDPRRNLQH
+1245 VDPRRNFQH
-1254 QPMQYSQPS
+1254 QPIQYSQPS
-1263 GNGGFMSRSSQFEQ
+1263 SNSGFMSRSSQFEQ

-1283 AGRPIHQ
+1283 AGRPLHQ
-1290 ALSMNGGNS
+1290 VS
-1299 LSTPHLNPQ
+1299 
-1308 SSSSSSSSPSV
+1308 
-1319 TLLGQNS
+1319 
-1326 HNSNKLTITTTT
+1326 
-1338 ATTSTS
+1338 
-1344 TLITNGSTRSV
+1344 
-1355 TLADAIAGLEFLD
+1355 
-1368 QMRKERSTQQQPKN
+1368 
-1382 NKFTSCM
+1382 
-1389 ITENP
+1389 
-1394 YEFGPDEYATSS
+1394 
-1406 MVETNRLHSNSEV
+1406 
-1419 NSLESNSKSNH
+1419 
-1430 DHQQQHKKTQPVE
+1430 
-1443 ETRRL
+1443 
-1448 RKVPNDSDSFIV
+1448 
-1460 KNNEFVPTENITSKV
+1460 
-1475 NNGGLITSD
+1475 NGGLITSD

-1507 VATPTG
+1507 VAAPT
-1513 AGAPPPPPINPNTV
+1513 GAPPPPPSINPNTV

-1539 DLMNSTNMYFRNNYR
+1539 ELMNNTNMYLRNNYR
-1554 TNLPTCTTG
+1554 TNLPICTTG
-1563 IGYPPGSLSVMSVD
+1563 IGYPPGSDSLLNGKCDSSLSKSTTQVSVAAVAKSLVLPGSKQQLPNYQESNLPTNNTTLIRKLSAPIGPPHILSNHTATIHLRRGYSLNKPKMDNNVNDDNKRVNQKVNEGGNVEGCVVIKETVSDEDLNHPNFRHSINTLTDHVPSSSSLSVISVD
-1577 SPEEEGSSAASDSLV
+1577 SPEDEGSSAASDSLV
-1592 YNQTIEGQPSGQ
+1592 CNQTIEGQTSGQ

-1629 QLQFRQQSISDQ
+1629 QMQYRQQSISDQ
-1641 PMTTLTQQPLY
+1641 PMTTLTQQPPY
-1652 QRDYEQ
+1652 QRDYE
-1658 QQQQQQIQQLQ
+1658 QQQQIQQLQ

-1674 RPPHLQMNSMPI
+1674 RPHLQMNSMPI
-1686 YHHQQP
+1686 YHQQP
-1692 IGLYQNYLRS
+1692 MGLYQNYLRS

-1712 IDGQQQQQINSVSR
+1712 IDSQQQQQQQINSMSR

-1771 VGTVSG
+1771 VGIVSG
-1777 PFDVAQYSQNYYFVP
+1777 PYDMAQYSQNYYPIP
-1792 NHINQSMRIS
+1792 NHINQSIRIS

-1816 SITNNTNTNNSATN
+1816 SIANNTHNNNSTTN
-1830 NNNSNNNN
+1830 NNNSSNNN

-1851 PIAVGSGGHQSLS
+1851 PIAVSPGGHQSLS

-1884 QMTQQQHQ
+1884 QMIQQQHQ
-1892 LLIEQQQMYQF
+1892 LLIEQQQQMYQF

-2178 CERVQAWLD
+2178 CERVQGWLE

-2304 GIEQIED
+2304 GVEQIED
-2311 RTTPTNI
+2311 RATPTNI
-2318 SERNLKDAQRT
+2318 SERNLKDTKRT
-2329 QLELSNSNS
+2329 PLGLSNSNS
-2338 DKSGGIKTTEIL
+2338 DNNGGAKTTDIV

-2369 STNASN
+2369 STSVSNA
-2375 VIPHSSNTS
+2375 VPHSSNTS
-2384 VGPPTTVSQKKRAPQ
+2384 SGSPTTVSQKKRAPQ
-2399 VPSVSLNIT
+2399 VPSVSVNTT
-2408 NTIPVTSAT
+2408 NTTSLT
-2417 APVTNKTT
+2417 STTTPVTNKTT

>member
-1 MKNLLTTRST
+1 
-11 NLSIFLTAKHG
+11 
-22 ISLHTQSNAL
+22 
-32 YANKSGHLFRR
+32 
-43 LMNVQ
+43 
-48 YVEQLEPNLPGP
+48 
-60 IYALVKWWFK
+60 
-70 IRPFKAELA
+70 
-79 DLRRRIQRNKEG
+79 
-91 FETKIHSRTR
+91 
-101 YFVRFPFLTD
+101 
-111 EEFSKWLVTTD
+111 
-122 SSHGEGYSWAEFV
+122 
-135 RSPRSA
+135 
-141 AGCANAFGLNESV
+141 
-154 YPESATTSENSD
+154 
-166 ETGEKIKTSI
+166 
-176 ISSFDDPNKDHE
+176 
-188 FGYTH
+188 
-193 PVSYPKF
+193 
-200 LYRPGGKQAS
+200 
-210 SAAIVM
+210 
-216 TSSDPKFKGYGHFRG
+216 
-231 FISTRVPKRGDL
+231 
-243 VHAGF
+243 
-248 ANLRS
+248 
-253 PESKLFGCVMPYG
+253 
-266 CEAYSHLI
+266 
-274 IRYRGDGRK
+274 
-283 YQIVVLPRAEWDFY
+283 
-297 RFNTHQFTLY
+297 
-307 TRGGPYWQIAKIPLS
+307 
-322 KFYHTSSSIMHY
+322 
-334 RQFPVD
+334 
-340 LGRMRLLSFT
+340 
-350 IMDDIEGPFSL
+350 
-361 ELDYIGLYFDEQQ
+361 
-374 NENSNQFSDL
+374 
-384 EVRLSKMCDVMPT
+384 MCDVMPT

-614 QIASSVNGNVD
+614 QIVSTVNGNGNVD
-625 SNHIT
+625 SNHTT
-630 QISKDDVDG
+630 QISKDDLDG

-662 DESSSAVNSSENSG
+662 DESSSAENSG
-676 AKTVASV
+676 VKSVASV

-726 DQISRLQRELRELE
+726 DQISRLQRELGELE

-762 EATGTLDRLSRAQS
+762 EATGTLDKLSRAQS

-790 HANHLVSELETV
+790 HTNHLVSELETV

-810 VNTMQQNEKVNTPA
+810 VNTMQQNEKVNTP
-824 TVATTTSTEH
+824 TTTSTLMH
-834 SAIENGGEFI
+834 TAIENGGEFI

-850 TISDD
+850 TISND
-855 EKTNKNSKSS
+855 EKTIKNGKSS
-865 HLVSNN
+865 HLISDNN
-871 NSNNNN
+871 GNNNN
-877 PNVTVVDELRV
+877 PNITVVDELRV

-1005 SYSSGSHSLRRLPRN
+1005 SYSSGSHSLRRMPRN

-1032 NEEGNLDEL
+1032 NEEVNLDEL

-1053 KIGGSDWIDSD
+1053 KIGGSDWVDSD

-1078 IGTNNTDA
+1078 IGTSNTDA

-1116 LAEELELRVSC
+1116 LAEELELRVGC
-1127 TGTNRNGSSQGQL
+1127 TATNRNGSSQGQL

-1152 INDAYYYSNQ
+1152 TNEAYYYTNQ

-1213 NRNTTS
+1213 NRNASS
-1219 SILSSGVVS
+1219 SILSSVVVS

-1245 GDPRRNLQH
+1245 VDPRRNFQH
-1254 QPMQYSQPS
+1254 QPIQYSQPS
-1263 GNGGFMSRSSQFEQ
+1263 SNSGFMSRSSQFEQ

-1283 AGRPIHQ
+1283 AGRPLHQ
-1290 ALSMNGGNS
+1290 VS
-1299 LSTPHLNPQ
+1299 
-1308 SSSSSSSSPSV
+1308 
-1319 TLLGQNS
+1319 
-1326 HNSNKLTITTTT
+1326 
-1338 ATTSTS
+1338 
-1344 TLITNGSTRSV
+1344 
-1355 TLADAIAGLEFLD
+1355 
-1368 QMRKERSTQQQPKN
+1368 
-1382 NKFTSCM
+1382 
-1389 ITENP
+1389 
-1394 YEFGPDEYATSS
+1394 
-1406 MVETNRLHSNSEV
+1406 
-1419 NSLESNSKSNH
+1419 
-1430 DHQQQHKKTQPVE
+1430 
-1443 ETRRL
+1443 
-1448 RKVPNDSDSFIV
+1448 
-1460 KNNEFVPTENITSKV
+1460 
-1475 NNGGLITSD
+1475 NGGLITSD

-1490 VINQP
+1490 VISQP

-1507 VATPTG
+1507 VAAPTG
-1513 AGAPPPPPINPNTV
+1513 AGAPPPPPSINPNTV

-1539 DLMNSTNMYFRNNYR
+1539 ELMNNTNMYIRNNYR
-1554 TNLPTCTTG
+1554 TNLPICTTG
-1563 IGYPPGSLSVMSVD
+1563 IGYPPGSLSVISVD
-1577 SPEEEGSSAASDSLV
+1577 SPEDEGSSAASDSLV
-1592 YNQTIEGQPSGQ
+1592 CNQTIEGQTSGQ

-1629 QLQFRQQSISDQ
+1629 QMQYRQQSISDQ

-1658 QQQQQQIQQLQ
+1658 QQQIQQLQ

-1674 RPPHLQMNSMPI
+1674 RPHLQMNSMPI
-1686 YHHQQP
+1686 YHQQP
-1692 IGLYQNYLRS
+1692 MGLYQNYLRS

-1712 IDGQQQQQINSVSR
+1712 IDSQQQQQQINSMSR

-1771 VGTVSG
+1771 VGIVSG
-1777 PFDVAQYSQNYYFVP
+1777 PYDMAQYSQNYYPIP
-1792 NHINQSMRIS
+1792 NHINQSIRIS

-1816 SITNNTNTNNSATN
+1816 SIANNTH
-1830 NNNSNNNN
+1830 NNNSTTSNNNSSNNN

-1851 PIAVGSGGHQSLS
+1851 PIAVCPGGHQSLS

-1884 QMTQQQHQ
+1884 QMIQQQHQ
-1892 LLIEQQQMYQF
+1892 LLIEQQQQMYQF

-1969 TTLPPQVPEERRR
+1969 TTLPSQVPEERRR

-2178 CERVQAWLD
+2178 CERVQGWLD

-2304 GIEQIED
+2304 GVEQIED
-2311 RTTPTNI
+2311 RATPTNI
-2318 SERNLKDAQRT
+2318 SERNLKDAKRT
-2329 QLELSNSNS
+2329 PLGLSNSNS
-2338 DKSGGIKTTEIL
+2338 DKNGGAKTTDIL

-2369 STNASN
+2369 STNVSN
-2375 VIPHSSNTS
+2375 AVPHSSNTS
-2384 VGPPTTVSQKKRAPQ
+2384 AGSPTTVSQKKRAPQ
-2399 VPSVSLNIT
+2399 VLSVSVNTT
-2408 NTIPVTSAT
+2408 NTTSLT
-2417 APVTNKTT
+2417 STTTPVTNKTT

>member
-1 MKNLLTTRST
+1 MELLHMLIVSIPLFCKPMARST
-11 NLSIFLTAKHG
+11 FLA
-22 ISLHTQSNAL
+22 SDRFFWP
-32 YANKSGHLFRR
+32 Y
-43 LMNVQ
+43 
-48 YVEQLEPNLPGP
+48 E
-60 IYALVKWWFK
+60 
-70 IRPFKAELA
+70 
-79 DLRRRIQRNKEG
+79 
-91 FETKIHSRTR
+91 
-101 YFVRFPFLTD
+101 RFP
-111 EEFSKWLVTTD
+111 
-122 SSHGEGYSWAEFV
+122 
-135 RSPRSA
+135 
-141 AGCANAFGLNESV
+141 
-154 YPESATTSENSD
+154 
-166 ETGEKIKTSI
+166 TSI
-176 ISSFDDPNKDHE
+176 
-188 FGYTH
+188 
-193 PVSYPKF
+193 
-200 LYRPGGKQAS
+200 
-210 SAAIVM
+210 
-216 TSSDPKFKGYGHFRG
+216 
-231 FISTRVPKRGDL
+231 
-243 VHAGF
+243 
-248 ANLRS
+248 
-253 PESKLFGCVMPYG
+253 
-266 CEAYSHLI
+266 
-274 IRYRGDGRK
+274 
-283 YQIVVLPRAEWDFY
+283 
-297 RFNTHQFTLY
+297 
-307 TRGGPYWQIAKIPLS
+307 
-322 KFYHTSSSIMHY
+322 
-334 RQFPVD
+334 
-340 LGRMRLLSFT
+340 
-350 IMDDIEGPFSL
+350 
-361 ELDYIGLYFDEQQ
+361 
-374 NENSNQFSDL
+374 
-384 EVRLSKMCDVMPT
+384 MCDVMPT

-468 KLPEDLSLLAKEV
+468 KLPEDVSLLAKEV

-486 QISEREEEIVEL
+486 QITEREEEIVEL

-601 AAAATAVQQRQQQ
+601 AAAAAVQQQRQQQ
-614 QIASSVNGNVD
+614 SLSTMNGNNSVD
-625 SNHIT
+625 SNHIS
-630 QISKDDVDG
+630 QSSKDNSEG
-639 NDVGNKLASL
+639 SDVGGKLASL
-649 PPGGPPITSKDSN
+649 PPGGPPIASKDSG
-662 DESSSAVNSSENSG
+662 DEGSSANSPENSG

-696 VERKLVEVTTKSRDL
+696 AERKLAEVTTKSRDL
-711 EASNT
+711 ETSNA

-726 DQISRLQRELRELE
+726 EQISRLQRELRELE

-790 HANHLVSELETV
+790 HANHLASELEIV

-810 VNTMQQNEKVNTPA
+810 VNTSQQQNAPSSTAAN
-824 TVATTTSTEH
+824 TTTISTTTNTELL
-834 SAIENGGEFI
+834 IENGELY
-844 ESIENE
+844 ESIDNENE
-850 TISDD
+850 HDDLDSRKKKGNSDVD
-855 EKTNKNSKSS
+855 NSS
-865 HLVSNN
+865 VSF
-871 NSNNNN
+871 
-877 PNVTVVDELRV
+877 VDELRV

-895 RIKDMEVEM
+895 RIKDMEAEM

-991 SATTT
+991 SATAT

-1005 SYSSGSHSLRRLPRN
+1005 TYASGSHSLRRMPRN
-1020 ASSSRTDQTLLD
+1020 VTSNRTDQTPLD
-1032 NEEGNLDEL
+1032 NGEMNVDEL
-1041 ENNSSSLKRIQR
+1041 DNNNSLKRIKR
-1053 KIGGSDWIDSD
+1053 KVNSSDWTDTDNDATKIGFNDS
-1064 GDTTTSPVSRGQSE
+1064 
-1078 IGTNNTDA
+1078 
-1086 QRLAL
+1086 
-1091 LIQNQLDA
+1091 NQLDA

-1116 LAEELELRVSC
+1116 LAEELELRV
-1127 TGTNRNGSSQGQL
+1127 GTNRNGNADGQL
-1140 IDDYYNQQRGND
+1140 IDDYYQQQQRVSGAGGDTNGT
-1152 INDAYYYSNQ
+1152 YYYLNQ
-1162 DGRLNANNVMPSLLP
+1162 DSRVHSNNVMPSLLP

-1198 GGISSDSFSGSFNNP
+1198 GGLSNDSFSGSFNNP
-1213 NRNTTS
+1213 SRNTSSVLPSTPGKEPETS
-1219 SILSSGVVS
+1219 L
-1228 KESERS
+1228 
-1234 IPQYAA
+1234 PQYLS
-1240 PTPLA
+1240 PI
-1245 GDPRRNLQH
+1245 DPRRNLQF
-1254 QPMQYSQPS
+1254 PSAQYSQP
-1263 GNGGFMSRSSQFEQ
+1263 GAGGGFMSRSSQFEQ

-1283 AGRPIHQ
+1283 AARPLHQ
-1290 ALSMNGGNS
+1290 
-1299 LSTPHLNPQ
+1299 
-1308 SSSSSSSSPSV
+1308 
-1319 TLLGQNS
+1319 
-1326 HNSNKLTITTTT
+1326 
-1338 ATTSTS
+1338 
-1344 TLITNGSTRSV
+1344 
-1355 TLADAIAGLEFLD
+1355 
-1368 QMRKERSTQQQPKN
+1368 
-1382 NKFTSCM
+1382 
-1389 ITENP
+1389 
-1394 YEFGPDEYATSS
+1394 
-1406 MVETNRLHSNSEV
+1406 
-1419 NSLESNSKSNH
+1419 
-1430 DHQQQHKKTQPVE
+1430 
-1443 ETRRL
+1443 
-1448 RKVPNDSDSFIV
+1448 
-1460 KNNEFVPTENITSKV
+1460 V
-1475 NNGGLITSD
+1475 NNGLVTSD
-1484 DLLQNN
+1484 DLLQDLINSN
-1490 VINQP
+1490 VYQRNSYRANMP
-1495 LRPASQ
+1495 
-1501 LNYHLP
+1501 
-1507 VATPTG
+1507 
-1513 AGAPPPPPINPNTV
+1513 NP
-1527 NNVPPPSTIPAQ
+1527 
-1539 DLMNSTNMYFRNNYR
+1539 
-1554 TNLPTCTTG
+1554 TG
-1563 IGYPPGSLSVMSVD
+1563 IGYPSGSLSAISGD

-1592 YNQTIEGQPSGQ
+1592 CAQMIDGQPVGQ
-1604 QQQQQTIPLTSAQ
+1604 QPSTSQIVPLVNRQ
-1617 NIPLMNKQFYQQ
+1617 LYQQ
-1629 QLQFRQQSISDQ
+1629 QQFRQQPQQAVSDQ
-1641 PMTTLTQQPLY
+1641 SMTLTQQSLY

-1658 QQQQQQIQQLQ
+1658 QQQHLQQLQ
-1669 FTHST
+1669 YAHAT
-1674 RPPHLQMNSMPI
+1674 RPHLQMNSMPM
-1686 YHHQQP
+1686 YHQP
-1692 IGLYQNYLRS
+1692 VNLYQNRLRTM
-1702 IGPRNQLYNI
+1702 GPRSQTYNI
-1712 IDGQQQQQINSVSR
+1712 TDNQQQQINSASR
-1726 LDSTQSF
+1726 LDPTQSF
-1733 FSPTPSPTPSKKKSR
+1733 SHQHPHQHQVK
-1748 MLSGT
+1748 
-1753 FGRLF
+1753 
-1758 RRNQSSNITGNSG
+1758 RNHSSNINDGG
-1771 VGTVSG
+1771 GGIVSG
-1777 PFDVAQYSQNYYFVP
+1777 PFDVTKYQNQYPVP
-1792 NHINQSMRIS
+1792 NHINQSIRAAS
-1802 ASPPIRLGSPMIHT
+1802 ASPVRAGSPMMHT
-1816 SITNNTNTNNSATN
+1816 PIN
-1830 NNNSNNNN
+1830 NNMNNN
-1838 IRYSMQQQPMSPQ
+1838 IRYSIQQQSMSPQ
-1851 PIAVGSGGHQSLS
+1851 PMIGQGVQPP
-1864 LPLPPPPPSVQYHP
+1864 PLPPVQYHP
-1878 SMSNQA
+1878 SMSNQT
-1884 QMTQQQHQ
+1884 QMMQQQQ
-1892 LLIEQQQMYQF
+1892 KLMQQQQQMYQL

-1911 YDDGCNGPNLITGGS
+1911 YDDGGNGPNVTAGRS
-1926 ISPLSSSTVSGSL
+1926 VSPLSSSTVSGGI

-1944 PSNSRIMSP
+1944 PSSTRIMSP
-1953 NPMSLTMGSSG
+1953 NPMSMTVGNAV
-1964 GQLAN
+1964 GQIPNPA
-1969 TTLPPQVPEERRR
+1969 LPPQVPEERRR

-2208 GLHPDLNPQ
+2208 GLHPDLNAQ

-2222 LQIPTSNTSARAI
+2222 LQIPTSNTSARAT
-2235 LAKELTQLVQRF
+2235 LARELTQLVQRF

-2277 ARAKFEGQDIC
+2277 ARAQFEGQDIC

-2298 ITNDCD
+2298 ITSDVD
-2304 GIEQIED
+2304 VVEQTED
-2311 RTTPTNI
+2311 RATPTNI
-2318 SERNLKDAQRT
+2318 SERNNTETQRT
-2329 QLELSNSNS
+2329 ELELSCSNS
-2338 DKSGGIKTTEIL
+2338 DKSLANNKPSEVA
-2350 SSSSDLGLDCSIT
+2350 SSNLGLDSSVT
-2363 INNTPT
+2363 ETTGTSINN
-2369 STNASN
+2369 SA
-2375 VIPHSSNTS
+2375 HNTTIT
-2384 VGPPTTVSQKKRAPQ
+2384 VPTTTTSQKKRAPQ
-2399 VPSVSLNIT
+2399 APTVTTVS
-2408 NTIPVTSAT
+2408 S
-2417 APVTNKTT
+2417 TNKSTL
-2425 TS
+2425 S

>member
-1 MKNLLTTRST
+1 
-11 NLSIFLTAKHG
+11 
-22 ISLHTQSNAL
+22 
-32 YANKSGHLFRR
+32 
-43 LMNVQ
+43 
-48 YVEQLEPNLPGP
+48 
-60 IYALVKWWFK
+60 
-70 IRPFKAELA
+70 
-79 DLRRRIQRNKEG
+79 
-91 FETKIHSRTR
+91 
-101 YFVRFPFLTD
+101 
-111 EEFSKWLVTTD
+111 
-122 SSHGEGYSWAEFV
+122 
-135 RSPRSA
+135 
-141 AGCANAFGLNESV
+141 
-154 YPESATTSENSD
+154 
-166 ETGEKIKTSI
+166 
-176 ISSFDDPNKDHE
+176 
-188 FGYTH
+188 
-193 PVSYPKF
+193 
-200 LYRPGGKQAS
+200 
-210 SAAIVM
+210 
-216 TSSDPKFKGYGHFRG
+216 
-231 FISTRVPKRGDL
+231 
-243 VHAGF
+243 
-248 ANLRS
+248 
-253 PESKLFGCVMPYG
+253 
-266 CEAYSHLI
+266 
-274 IRYRGDGRK
+274 
-283 YQIVVLPRAEWDFY
+283 
-297 RFNTHQFTLY
+297 
-307 TRGGPYWQIAKIPLS
+307 
-322 KFYHTSSSIMHY
+322 
-334 RQFPVD
+334 
-340 LGRMRLLSFT
+340 
-350 IMDDIEGPFSL
+350 
-361 ELDYIGLYFDEQQ
+361 
-374 NENSNQFSDL
+374 
-384 EVRLSKMCDVMPT
+384 MCDVMPT

-614 QIASSVNGNVD
+614 QIASSVNGNGNVD

-630 QISKDDVDG
+630 QISKDDIDG

-824 TVATTTSTEH
+824 TVTTTTSTEH

-855 EKTNKNSKSS
+855 EKTIKNSKSS

-1032 NEEGNLDEL
+1032 NEEVNLDEL

-1064 GDTTTSPVSRGQSE
+1064 GDTTSPVSRGQSE
-1078 IGTNNTDA
+1078 IGTSNTDA

-1152 INDAYYYSNQ
+1152 TNDAYYYSNQ

-1245 GDPRRNLQH
+1245 VDPRRNLQH

-1290 ALSMNGGNS
+1290 
-1299 LSTPHLNPQ
+1299 
-1308 SSSSSSSSPSV
+1308 
-1319 TLLGQNS
+1319 
-1326 HNSNKLTITTTT
+1326 
-1338 ATTSTS
+1338 
-1344 TLITNGSTRSV
+1344 
-1355 TLADAIAGLEFLD
+1355 
-1368 QMRKERSTQQQPKN
+1368 
-1382 NKFTSCM
+1382 
-1389 ITENP
+1389 
-1394 YEFGPDEYATSS
+1394 
-1406 MVETNRLHSNSEV
+1406 
-1419 NSLESNSKSNH
+1419 
-1430 DHQQQHKKTQPVE
+1430 
-1443 ETRRL
+1443 
-1448 RKVPNDSDSFIV
+1448 
-1460 KNNEFVPTENITSKV
+1460 V

-1527 NNVPPPSTIPAQ
+1527 NNIPPPSTIPAQ

-1563 IGYPPGSLSVMSVD
+1563 IGYPPGSNSVLNGKCDSSLSKSTTQVSV
-1577 SPEEEGSSAASDSLV
+1577 AAVAKSLV
-1592 YNQTIEGQPSGQ
+1592 LPGS
-1604 QQQQQTIPLTSAQ
+1604 
-1617 NIPLMNKQFYQQ
+1617 KQ
-1629 QLQFRQQSISDQ
+1629 QL
-1641 PMTTLTQQPLY
+1641 PNY
-1652 QRDYEQ
+1652 QE
-1658 QQQQQQIQQLQ
+1658 
-1669 FTHST
+1669 
-1674 RPPHLQMNSMPI
+1674 
-1686 YHHQQP
+1686 
-1692 IGLYQNYLRS
+1692 
-1702 IGPRNQLYNI
+1702 
-1712 IDGQQQQQINSVSR
+1712 
-1726 LDSTQSF
+1726 
-1733 FSPTPSPTPSKKKSR
+1733 
-1748 MLSGT
+1748 
-1753 FGRLF
+1753 
-1758 RRNQSSNITGNSG
+1758 SN
-1771 VGTVSG
+1771 
-1777 PFDVAQYSQNYYFVP
+1777 
-1792 NHINQSMRIS
+1792 
-1802 ASPPIRLGSPMIHT
+1802 
-1816 SITNNTNTNNSATN
+1816 
-1830 NNNSNNNN
+1830 
-1838 IRYSMQQQPMSPQ
+1838 
-1851 PIAVGSGGHQSLS
+1851 
-1864 LPLPPPPPSVQYHP
+1864 LP
-1878 SMSNQA
+1878 
-1884 QMTQQQHQ
+1884 
-1892 LLIEQQQMYQF
+1892 
-1903 RQRQQGLE
+1903 
-1911 YDDGCNGPNLITGGS
+1911 
-1926 ISPLSSSTVSGSL
+1926 
-1939 SESTI
+1939 
-1944 PSNSRIMSP
+1944 
-1953 NPMSLTMGSSG
+1953 
-1964 GQLAN
+1964 
-1969 TTLPPQVPEERRR
+1969 
-1982 WKKEEL
+1982 
-1988 LEQAMMARLPFAQW
+1988 
-2002 NGPTVVAWLEL
+2002 
-2013 WVSMPAWYVA
+2013 
-2023 ACRANVKSG
+2023 
-2032 AIMASLSEQE
+2032 
-2042 IQREIGISNPLHRL
+2042 
-2056 KLRLAIQEMVALTSP
+2056 
-2071 TPVPK
+2071 
-2076 PSTSRLAF
+2076 
-2084 GDMNHEWVGNVWLP
+2084 
-2098 SLGLAQYRPAFM
+2098 
-2110 ECLVD
+2110 
-2115 SRMLDHLTKRDLRT
+2115 
-2129 HLKMVD
+2129 
-2135 NLHRTSLLYG
+2135 
-2145 IVCLKR
+2145 
-2151 LNYDR
+2151 
-2156 LELERRQ
+2156 
-2163 REAAHPDSIDLLVWS
+2163 
-2178 CERVQAWLD
+2178 
-2187 EIGLKEYAPNLNGSG
+2187 
-2202 VHGGVI
+2202 
-2208 GLHPDLNPQ
+2208 
-2217 QLALT
+2217 
-2222 LQIPTSNTSARAI
+2222 
-2235 LAKELTQLVQRF
+2235 
-2247 RANVPIAAASIGPAP
+2247 
-2262 RVLAMEAAAVVAANR
+2262 
-2277 ARAKFEGQDIC
+2277 
-2288 YPDDGFNETA
+2288 
-2298 ITNDCD
+2298 
-2304 GIEQIED
+2304 
-2311 RTTPTNI
+2311 
-2318 SERNLKDAQRT
+2318 
-2329 QLELSNSNS
+2329 
-2338 DKSGGIKTTEIL
+2338 
-2350 SSSSDLGLDCSIT
+2350 
-2363 INNTPT
+2363 INNTSLIRKLSAP
-2369 STNASN
+2369 
-2375 VIPHSSNTS
+2375 I
-2384 VGPPTTVSQKKRAPQ
+2384 GPPPILSNNTATIHLRRGYSLNKPKMDNNVNDDDKRVNQKVNDGGVVEGCVVIKETVSDEDLNHSNFRHSINTLTDH
-2399 VPSVSLNIT
+2399 VPSSR
-2408 NTIPVTSAT
+2408 
-2417 APVTNKTT
+2417 
-2425 TS
+2425 

>member
-1 MKNLLTTRST
+1 
-11 NLSIFLTAKHG
+11 
-22 ISLHTQSNAL
+22 
-32 YANKSGHLFRR
+32 
-43 LMNVQ
+43 
-48 YVEQLEPNLPGP
+48 
-60 IYALVKWWFK
+60 
-70 IRPFKAELA
+70 
-79 DLRRRIQRNKEG
+79 
-91 FETKIHSRTR
+91 
-101 YFVRFPFLTD
+101 
-111 EEFSKWLVTTD
+111 
-122 SSHGEGYSWAEFV
+122 
-135 RSPRSA
+135 
-141 AGCANAFGLNESV
+141 
-154 YPESATTSENSD
+154 
-166 ETGEKIKTSI
+166 
-176 ISSFDDPNKDHE
+176 
-188 FGYTH
+188 
-193 PVSYPKF
+193 
-200 LYRPGGKQAS
+200 
-210 SAAIVM
+210 
-216 TSSDPKFKGYGHFRG
+216 
-231 FISTRVPKRGDL
+231 
-243 VHAGF
+243 
-248 ANLRS
+248 
-253 PESKLFGCVMPYG
+253 
-266 CEAYSHLI
+266 
-274 IRYRGDGRK
+274 
-283 YQIVVLPRAEWDFY
+283 
-297 RFNTHQFTLY
+297 
-307 TRGGPYWQIAKIPLS
+307 
-322 KFYHTSSSIMHY
+322 
-334 RQFPVD
+334 
-340 LGRMRLLSFT
+340 
-350 IMDDIEGPFSL
+350 
-361 ELDYIGLYFDEQQ
+361 
-374 NENSNQFSDL
+374 
-384 EVRLSKMCDVMPT
+384 MCDVMPT

-614 QIASSVNGNVD
+614 QIVSTVNGNGNVD
-625 SNHIT
+625 SNHTT
-630 QISKDDVDG
+630 QISKDDLDG

-662 DESSSAVNSSENSG
+662 DESSSAENSG
-676 AKTVASV
+676 VKSVASV

-810 VNTMQQNEKVNTPA
+810 VNTMQQNEKVNTP
-824 TVATTTSTEH
+824 TTTSTLMH
-834 SAIENGGEFI
+834 TAIENGGEFI

-850 TISDD
+850 TISND
-855 EKTNKNSKSS
+855 EKSIKNGKSS
-865 HLVSNN
+865 HLINDNN
-871 NSNNNN
+871 GNNNN
-877 PNVTVVDELRV
+877 PNITVVDELRV

-1005 SYSSGSHSLRRLPRN
+1005 SYSSGSHSLRRMPRN

-1032 NEEGNLDEL
+1032 NEEVNLDEL

-1053 KIGGSDWIDSD
+1053 KIGGSDWVDSD

-1078 IGTNNTDA
+1078 IGTSNTDA

-1116 LAEELELRVSC
+1116 LAEELELRVGC
-1127 TGTNRNGSSQGQL
+1127 TGANRNGSSQGQL

-1152 INDAYYYSNQ
+1152 TNEAYYYTNQ

-1213 NRNTTS
+1213 NRNASS
-1219 SILSSGVVS
+1219 SILSSVVVS

-1234 IPQYAA
+1234 IPQYAT

-1245 GDPRRNLQH
+1245 VDPRRNFQH
-1254 QPMQYSQPS
+1254 QPIQYSQPS
-1263 GNGGFMSRSSQFEQ
+1263 SNSGFMSRSSQFEQ

-1283 AGRPIHQ
+1283 AGRPLHQ
-1290 ALSMNGGNS
+1290 VS
-1299 LSTPHLNPQ
+1299 
-1308 SSSSSSSSPSV
+1308 
-1319 TLLGQNS
+1319 
-1326 HNSNKLTITTTT
+1326 
-1338 ATTSTS
+1338 
-1344 TLITNGSTRSV
+1344 
-1355 TLADAIAGLEFLD
+1355 
-1368 QMRKERSTQQQPKN
+1368 
-1382 NKFTSCM
+1382 
-1389 ITENP
+1389 
-1394 YEFGPDEYATSS
+1394 
-1406 MVETNRLHSNSEV
+1406 
-1419 NSLESNSKSNH
+1419 
-1430 DHQQQHKKTQPVE
+1430 
-1443 ETRRL
+1443 
-1448 RKVPNDSDSFIV
+1448 
-1460 KNNEFVPTENITSKV
+1460 
-1475 NNGGLITSD
+1475 NGGLITSD

-1507 VATPTG
+1507 VAAPTG
-1513 AGAPPPPPINPNTV
+1513 AGAPPPPPSINPNTV

-1539 DLMNSTNMYFRNNYR
+1539 ELMNNTNMYLRNNYR
-1554 TNLPTCTTG
+1554 TNLPICTTG
-1563 IGYPPGSLSVMSVD
+1563 IGYPPGSLSVISVD
-1577 SPEEEGSSAASDSLV
+1577 SPEDEGSSAASDSLV
-1592 YNQTIEGQPSGQ
+1592 CNQTIEGQTSGQ

-1617 NIPLMNKQFYQQ
+1617 NIPLVNKQFYQQ
-1629 QLQFRQQSISDQ
+1629 QMQYRQQSISDQ

-1658 QQQQQQIQQLQ
+1658 QQQIQQLQ

-1674 RPPHLQMNSMPI
+1674 RPHLQMNSMPI
-1686 YHHQQP
+1686 YHQQP
-1692 IGLYQNYLRS
+1692 MGLYQNYLRS
-1702 IGPRNQLYNI
+1702 VGPRNQLYNI
-1712 IDGQQQQQINSVSR
+1712 IDSQQQQQQQINSMSR

-1771 VGTVSG
+1771 VGIVSG
-1777 PFDVAQYSQNYYFVP
+1777 PYDMTQYSQNYYPIP
-1792 NHINQSMRIS
+1792 NHINQSIRIS

-1816 SITNNTNTNNSATN
+1816 SIANNTHNNNSTTN
-1830 NNNSNNNN
+1830 NNNSSNNN

-1851 PIAVGSGGHQSLS
+1851 PIAVGPGGHQSLS

-1884 QMTQQQHQ
+1884 QMIQQQHQ
-1892 LLIEQQQMYQF
+1892 LLIEQQQQMYQF

-1964 GQLAN
+1964 GQLPN

-2178 CERVQAWLD
+2178 CERVQGWLD

-2304 GIEQIED
+2304 GVEQIED
-2311 RTTPTNI
+2311 RATPTNI
-2318 SERNLKDAQRT
+2318 SERNLKDTKRT
-2329 QLELSNSNS
+2329 PLGLSNSNS
-2338 DKSGGIKTTEIL
+2338 DKNGGAKTTDIL

-2369 STNASN
+2369 STNVTNA
-2375 VIPHSSNTS
+2375 VPHTSNTS
-2384 VGPPTTVSQKKRAPQ
+2384 AGSPTTVSQKKRAPQ
-2399 VPSVSLNIT
+2399 VPSVSVNTT
-2408 NTIPVTSAT
+2408 NTTSLT
-2417 APVTNKTT
+2417 STTTPVTNKTT

>member
-1 MKNLLTTRST
+1 MELLHMLIVSIPLFCKPMARST
-11 NLSIFLTAKHG
+11 FLA
-22 ISLHTQSNAL
+22 SDRFFWP
-32 YANKSGHLFRR
+32 Y
-43 LMNVQ
+43 
-48 YVEQLEPNLPGP
+48 E
-60 IYALVKWWFK
+60 
-70 IRPFKAELA
+70 
-79 DLRRRIQRNKEG
+79 
-91 FETKIHSRTR
+91 
-101 YFVRFPFLTD
+101 RFP
-111 EEFSKWLVTTD
+111 
-122 SSHGEGYSWAEFV
+122 
-135 RSPRSA
+135 
-141 AGCANAFGLNESV
+141 
-154 YPESATTSENSD
+154 
-166 ETGEKIKTSI
+166 TSI
-176 ISSFDDPNKDHE
+176 
-188 FGYTH
+188 
-193 PVSYPKF
+193 
-200 LYRPGGKQAS
+200 
-210 SAAIVM
+210 
-216 TSSDPKFKGYGHFRG
+216 
-231 FISTRVPKRGDL
+231 
-243 VHAGF
+243 
-248 ANLRS
+248 
-253 PESKLFGCVMPYG
+253 
-266 CEAYSHLI
+266 
-274 IRYRGDGRK
+274 
-283 YQIVVLPRAEWDFY
+283 
-297 RFNTHQFTLY
+297 
-307 TRGGPYWQIAKIPLS
+307 
-322 KFYHTSSSIMHY
+322 
-334 RQFPVD
+334 
-340 LGRMRLLSFT
+340 
-350 IMDDIEGPFSL
+350 
-361 ELDYIGLYFDEQQ
+361 
-374 NENSNQFSDL
+374 
-384 EVRLSKMCDVMPT
+384 MCDVMPT

-468 KLPEDLSLLAKEV
+468 KLPEDVSLLAKEV

-486 QISEREEEIVEL
+486 QITEREEEIVEL

-601 AAAATAVQQRQQQ
+601 AAAAAVQQQRQQQ
-614 QIASSVNGNVD
+614 SLSTMNGNNSVD
-625 SNHIT
+625 SNHIS
-630 QISKDDVDG
+630 QSSKDNSEG
-639 NDVGNKLASL
+639 SDVGGKLASL
-649 PPGGPPITSKDSN
+649 PPGGPPIASKDSG
-662 DESSSAVNSSENSG
+662 DEGSSANSPENSG

-696 VERKLVEVTTKSRDL
+696 AERKLAEVTTKSRDL
-711 EASNT
+711 ETSNA

-726 DQISRLQRELRELE
+726 EQISRLQRELRELE

-790 HANHLVSELETV
+790 HANHLASELEIV

-810 VNTMQQNEKVNTPA
+810 VNTSQQQNAPSSTAAN
-824 TVATTTSTEH
+824 TTTISTTTNTELL
-834 SAIENGGEFI
+834 IENGELY
-844 ESIENE
+844 ESIDNENE
-850 TISDD
+850 HDDLDSRKKKGNSDVD
-855 EKTNKNSKSS
+855 NSS
-865 HLVSNN
+865 VSF
-871 NSNNNN
+871 
-877 PNVTVVDELRV
+877 VDELRV

-895 RIKDMEVEM
+895 RIKDMEAEM

-991 SATTT
+991 SATAT

-1005 SYSSGSHSLRRLPRN
+1005 TYASGSHSLRRMPRN
-1020 ASSSRTDQTLLD
+1020 VTSNRTDQTPLD
-1032 NEEGNLDEL
+1032 NGETNVDEL
-1041 ENNSSSLKRIQR
+1041 DNNNSLKRIKR
-1053 KIGGSDWIDSD
+1053 KVNSSDWT
-1064 GDTTTSPVSRGQSE
+1064 DTDNDATSPVNRGQSDL
-1078 IGTNNTDA
+1078 GSANTDA

-1091 LIQNQLDA
+1091 MIQNQLDA

-1116 LAEELELRVSC
+1116 LAEELELRV
-1127 TGTNRNGSSQGQL
+1127 GTNRNGNADGQL
-1140 IDDYYNQQRGND
+1140 IDDFYQQQQRVSGAGGDTNGT
-1152 INDAYYYSNQ
+1152 YYYLNQ
-1162 DGRLNANNVMPSLLP
+1162 DSRVHSNNVMPSLLP

-1198 GGISSDSFSGSFNNP
+1198 GGLSNDSFSGSFNNP
-1213 NRNTTS
+1213 SRNTSSVLPSAPGKEPETS
-1219 SILSSGVVS
+1219 L
-1228 KESERS
+1228 
-1234 IPQYAA
+1234 PQYLS
-1240 PTPLA
+1240 PI
-1245 GDPRRNLQH
+1245 DPRRNLQF
-1254 QPMQYSQPS
+1254 PSAQYSQP
-1263 GNGGFMSRSSQFEQ
+1263 GGGGGFMSRSSQFEQ

-1283 AGRPIHQ
+1283 AARPLHQ
-1290 ALSMNGGNS
+1290 
-1299 LSTPHLNPQ
+1299 
-1308 SSSSSSSSPSV
+1308 
-1319 TLLGQNS
+1319 
-1326 HNSNKLTITTTT
+1326 
-1338 ATTSTS
+1338 
-1344 TLITNGSTRSV
+1344 
-1355 TLADAIAGLEFLD
+1355 
-1368 QMRKERSTQQQPKN
+1368 
-1382 NKFTSCM
+1382 
-1389 ITENP
+1389 
-1394 YEFGPDEYATSS
+1394 
-1406 MVETNRLHSNSEV
+1406 
-1419 NSLESNSKSNH
+1419 
-1430 DHQQQHKKTQPVE
+1430 
-1443 ETRRL
+1443 
-1448 RKVPNDSDSFIV
+1448 
-1460 KNNEFVPTENITSKV
+1460 V
-1475 NNGGLITSD
+1475 NNGLVTSD
-1484 DLLQNN
+1484 DLLQGKLN
-1490 VINQP
+1490 NQP
-1495 LRPASQ
+1495 HRPVSQ
-1501 LNYHLP
+1501 LQYHLP
-1507 VATPTG
+1507 AT
-1513 AGAPPPPPINPNTV
+1513 PPPPPPLPASNTLNSTLSSDLINAHGNH
-1527 NNVPPPSTIPAQ
+1527 PPQ
-1539 DLMNSTNMYFRNNYR
+1539 DLINSNVYQRNSYRANMPN
-1554 TNLPTCTTG
+1554 PTG
-1563 IGYPPGSLSVMSVD
+1563 IGYPSGSLSAISGD

-1592 YNQTIEGQPSGQ
+1592 CAQMIDGQPVGQ
-1604 QQQQQTIPLTSAQ
+1604 QPSTSQIVPLVNRQ
-1617 NIPLMNKQFYQQ
+1617 LYQQ
-1629 QLQFRQQSISDQ
+1629 QQFRQQPQQAVSDQ
-1641 PMTTLTQQPLY
+1641 SMTLTQQSLY

-1658 QQQQQQIQQLQ
+1658 QQQHLQQLQ
-1669 FTHST
+1669 YAHAT
-1674 RPPHLQMNSMPI
+1674 RPHLQMNSMPM
-1686 YHHQQP
+1686 YHQP
-1692 IGLYQNYLRS
+1692 VNLYQNRLRTM
-1702 IGPRNQLYNI
+1702 GPRSQTYNI
-1712 IDGQQQQQINSVSR
+1712 TDNQQQQINSASR
-1726 LDSTQSF
+1726 LDPTQSF

-1758 RRNQSSNITGNSG
+1758 RRNQSSNINDGG
-1771 VGTVSG
+1771 GGIVSG
-1777 PFDVAQYSQNYYFVP
+1777 PFDVTKYQNQYPVP
-1792 NHINQSMRIS
+1792 NHINQSIRAAS
-1802 ASPPIRLGSPMIHT
+1802 ASPVRAGSPMMHT
-1816 SITNNTNTNNSATN
+1816 PIN
-1830 NNNSNNNN
+1830 NNMNNN
-1838 IRYSMQQQPMSPQ
+1838 IRYSIQQQSMSPQ
-1851 PIAVGSGGHQSLS
+1851 PMIGQGVQPP
-1864 LPLPPPPPSVQYHP
+1864 PLPPVQYHP
-1878 SMSNQA
+1878 SMSNQT
-1884 QMTQQQHQ
+1884 QMMQQQQ
-1892 LLIEQQQMYQF
+1892 KLMQQQQQMYQL

-1911 YDDGCNGPNLITGGS
+1911 YDDGGNGPNVTAGRS
-1926 ISPLSSSTVSGSL
+1926 VSPLSSSTVSG
-1939 SESTI
+1939 
-1944 PSNSRIMSP
+1944 
-1953 NPMSLTMGSSG
+1953 
-1964 GQLAN
+1964 A
-1969 TTLPPQVPEERRR
+1969 LPPQVPEERRR

-2208 GLHPDLNPQ
+2208 GLHPDLNAQ

-2222 LQIPTSNTSARAI
+2222 LQIPTSNTSARAT
-2235 LAKELTQLVQRF
+2235 LARELTQLVQRF

-2277 ARAKFEGQDIC
+2277 ARAQFEGQDIC

-2298 ITNDCD
+2298 ITSDVD
-2304 GIEQIED
+2304 VVEQTED
-2311 RTTPTNI
+2311 RATPTNI
-2318 SERNLKDAQRT
+2318 SERNNTETQRT
-2329 QLELSNSNS
+2329 ELELSCSNS
-2338 DKSGGIKTTEIL
+2338 DKSLANNKPSEVA
-2350 SSSSDLGLDCSIT
+2350 SSNLGLDSSVT
-2363 INNTPT
+2363 ETTGTSINN
-2369 STNASN
+2369 SA
-2375 VIPHSSNTS
+2375 HNTTIT
-2384 VGPPTTVSQKKRAPQ
+2384 VPTTTTSQKKRAPQ
-2399 VPSVSLNIT
+2399 APTVTTVS
-2408 NTIPVTSAT
+2408 S
-2417 APVTNKTT
+2417 TNKSTL
-2425 TS
+2425 S

>member
-1 MKNLLTTRST
+1 MQN
-11 NLSIFLTAKHG
+11 
-22 ISLHTQSNAL
+22 
-32 YANKSGHLFRR
+32 
-43 LMNVQ
+43 
-48 YVEQLEPNLPGP
+48 PN
-60 IYALVKWWFK
+60 
-70 IRPFKAELA
+70 
-79 DLRRRIQRNKEG
+79 
-91 FETKIHSRTR
+91 
-101 YFVRFPFLTD
+101 
-111 EEFSKWLVTTD
+111 
-122 SSHGEGYSWAEFV
+122 
-135 RSPRSA
+135 
-141 AGCANAFGLNESV
+141 
-154 YPESATTSENSD
+154 
-166 ETGEKIKTSI
+166 
-176 ISSFDDPNKDHE
+176 
-188 FGYTH
+188 
-193 PVSYPKF
+193 
-200 LYRPGGKQAS
+200 
-210 SAAIVM
+210 
-216 TSSDPKFKGYGHFRG
+216 
-231 FISTRVPKRGDL
+231 
-243 VHAGF
+243 
-248 ANLRS
+248 
-253 PESKLFGCVMPYG
+253 
-266 CEAYSHLI
+266 
-274 IRYRGDGRK
+274 
-283 YQIVVLPRAEWDFY
+283 
-297 RFNTHQFTLY
+297 QF
-307 TRGGPYWQIAKIPLS
+307 
-322 KFYHTSSSIMHY
+322 
-334 RQFPVD
+334 
-340 LGRMRLLSFT
+340 
-350 IMDDIEGPFSL
+350 L
-361 ELDYIGLYFDEQQ
+361 ELG
-374 NENSNQFSDL
+374 
-384 EVRLSKMCDVMPT
+384 VHLSKMCDVMPT

-614 QIASSVNGNVD
+614 QIVSTVNGNGNVD
-625 SNHIT
+625 SNHTT
-630 QISKDDVDG
+630 QISKDDLDG

-662 DESSSAVNSSENSG
+662 DESSSAENSG
-676 AKTVASV
+676 VKSVASV

-810 VNTMQQNEKVNTPA
+810 VNTMQQNEKVNTP
-824 TVATTTSTEH
+824 TTTSTLMH
-834 SAIENGGEFI
+834 TAIENGGEFI

-850 TISDD
+850 TISND
-855 EKTNKNSKSS
+855 EKSIKNGKSS
-865 HLVSNN
+865 HLINDNN
-871 NSNNNN
+871 GNNNN
-877 PNVTVVDELRV
+877 PNITVVDELRV

-1005 SYSSGSHSLRRLPRN
+1005 SYSSGSHSLRRMPRN

-1032 NEEGNLDEL
+1032 NEEVNLDEL

-1053 KIGGSDWIDSD
+1053 KIGGSDWVDSD

-1078 IGTNNTDA
+1078 IGTSNTDA

-1116 LAEELELRVSC
+1116 LAEELELRVGC
-1127 TGTNRNGSSQGQL
+1127 TGANRNGSSQGQL

-1152 INDAYYYSNQ
+1152 TNEAYYYTNQ

-1213 NRNTTS
+1213 NRNASS
-1219 SILSSGVVS
+1219 SILSSVVVS

-1245 GDPRRNLQH
+1245 VDPRRNFQH
-1254 QPMQYSQPS
+1254 QPIQYSQPS
-1263 GNGGFMSRSSQFEQ
+1263 SNSGFMSRSSQFEQ

-1283 AGRPIHQ
+1283 AGRPLHQ
-1290 ALSMNGGNS
+1290 VS
-1299 LSTPHLNPQ
+1299 
-1308 SSSSSSSSPSV
+1308 
-1319 TLLGQNS
+1319 
-1326 HNSNKLTITTTT
+1326 
-1338 ATTSTS
+1338 
-1344 TLITNGSTRSV
+1344 
-1355 TLADAIAGLEFLD
+1355 
-1368 QMRKERSTQQQPKN
+1368 
-1382 NKFTSCM
+1382 
-1389 ITENP
+1389 
-1394 YEFGPDEYATSS
+1394 
-1406 MVETNRLHSNSEV
+1406 
-1419 NSLESNSKSNH
+1419 
-1430 DHQQQHKKTQPVE
+1430 
-1443 ETRRL
+1443 
-1448 RKVPNDSDSFIV
+1448 
-1460 KNNEFVPTENITSKV
+1460 
-1475 NNGGLITSD
+1475 NGGLITSD

-1507 VATPTG
+1507 VAAPTG
-1513 AGAPPPPPINPNTV
+1513 AGAPPPPPSINPNTV

-1539 DLMNSTNMYFRNNYR
+1539 ELMNNTNMYLRNNYR
-1554 TNLPTCTTG
+1554 TNLPICTTG
-1563 IGYPPGSLSVMSVD
+1563 IGYPPGSLSVISVD
-1577 SPEEEGSSAASDSLV
+1577 SPEDEGSSAASDSLV
-1592 YNQTIEGQPSGQ
+1592 CNQTIEGQTSGQ

-1617 NIPLMNKQFYQQ
+1617 NIPLVNKQFYQQ
-1629 QLQFRQQSISDQ
+1629 QMQYRQQSISDQ

-1658 QQQQQQIQQLQ
+1658 QQQIQQLQ

-1674 RPPHLQMNSMPI
+1674 RPHLQMNSMPI
-1686 YHHQQP
+1686 YHQQP
-1692 IGLYQNYLRS
+1692 MGLYQNYLRS
-1702 IGPRNQLYNI
+1702 VGPRNQLYNI
-1712 IDGQQQQQINSVSR
+1712 IDSQQQQQQQINSMSR

-1771 VGTVSG
+1771 VGIISG
-1777 PFDVAQYSQNYYFVP
+1777 PYDMTQYSQNYYPIP
-1792 NHINQSMRIS
+1792 NHINQSIRIS

-1816 SITNNTNTNNSATN
+1816 SIANNTHNNNSTTN
-1830 NNNSNNNN
+1830 NNNSSNNN

-1851 PIAVGSGGHQSLS
+1851 PIAVGPGGHQSLS

-1884 QMTQQQHQ
+1884 QMIQQQHQ
-1892 LLIEQQQMYQF
+1892 LLIEQQQQMYQF

-2178 CERVQAWLD
+2178 CERVQGWLD

-2304 GIEQIED
+2304 GVEQIED
-2311 RTTPTNI
+2311 RATPTNI
-2318 SERNLKDAQRT
+2318 SERNLKDTKRT
-2329 QLELSNSNS
+2329 PLGLSNSNS
-2338 DKSGGIKTTEIL
+2338 DKNGVAKTTDIL

-2369 STNASN
+2369 STNVTNA
-2375 VIPHSSNTS
+2375 VPHTSNTS
-2384 VGPPTTVSQKKRAPQ
+2384 AGSPTTVSQKKRAPQ
-2399 VPSVSLNIT
+2399 VPSVSVNTT
-2408 NTIPVTSAT
+2408 NTTSLT
-2417 APVTNKTT
+2417 STTTPVTNKTT

>member
-1 MKNLLTTRST
+1 
-11 NLSIFLTAKHG
+11 
-22 ISLHTQSNAL
+22 
-32 YANKSGHLFRR
+32 
-43 LMNVQ
+43 
-48 YVEQLEPNLPGP
+48 
-60 IYALVKWWFK
+60 
-70 IRPFKAELA
+70 
-79 DLRRRIQRNKEG
+79 
-91 FETKIHSRTR
+91 
-101 YFVRFPFLTD
+101 
-111 EEFSKWLVTTD
+111 
-122 SSHGEGYSWAEFV
+122 
-135 RSPRSA
+135 
-141 AGCANAFGLNESV
+141 
-154 YPESATTSENSD
+154 
-166 ETGEKIKTSI
+166 
-176 ISSFDDPNKDHE
+176 
-188 FGYTH
+188 
-193 PVSYPKF
+193 
-200 LYRPGGKQAS
+200 
-210 SAAIVM
+210 
-216 TSSDPKFKGYGHFRG
+216 
-231 FISTRVPKRGDL
+231 
-243 VHAGF
+243 
-248 ANLRS
+248 
-253 PESKLFGCVMPYG
+253 
-266 CEAYSHLI
+266 
-274 IRYRGDGRK
+274 
-283 YQIVVLPRAEWDFY
+283 
-297 RFNTHQFTLY
+297 
-307 TRGGPYWQIAKIPLS
+307 
-322 KFYHTSSSIMHY
+322 
-334 RQFPVD
+334 
-340 LGRMRLLSFT
+340 
-350 IMDDIEGPFSL
+350 
-361 ELDYIGLYFDEQQ
+361 
-374 NENSNQFSDL
+374 
-384 EVRLSKMCDVMPT
+384 MCDVMPT

-614 QIASSVNGNVD
+614 QIVSTVNGNGNVD
-625 SNHIT
+625 SNHTT
-630 QISKDDVDG
+630 QISKDDLDG

-662 DESSSAVNSSENSG
+662 DESSSAENSG
-676 AKTVASV
+676 VKSVASV

-810 VNTMQQNEKVNTPA
+810 VNTMQQNEKVNTP
-824 TVATTTSTEH
+824 TTTSTLMH
-834 SAIENGGEFI
+834 TAIENGGEFI

-850 TISDD
+850 TISND
-855 EKTNKNSKSS
+855 EKSIKNGKSS
-865 HLVSNN
+865 HLINDNN
-871 NSNNNN
+871 GNNNN
-877 PNVTVVDELRV
+877 PNITVVDELRV

-1005 SYSSGSHSLRRLPRN
+1005 SYSSGSHSLRRMPRN

-1032 NEEGNLDEL
+1032 NEEVNLDEL

-1053 KIGGSDWIDSD
+1053 KIGGSDWVDSD

-1078 IGTNNTDA
+1078 IGTSNTDA

-1116 LAEELELRVSC
+1116 LAEELELRVGC
-1127 TGTNRNGSSQGQL
+1127 TGANRNGSSQGQL

-1152 INDAYYYSNQ
+1152 TNEAYYYTNQ

-1213 NRNTTS
+1213 NRNASS
-1219 SILSSGVVS
+1219 SILSSVVVS

-1234 IPQYAA
+1234 IPQYAT

-1245 GDPRRNLQH
+1245 VDPRRNFQH
-1254 QPMQYSQPS
+1254 QPIQYSQPS
-1263 GNGGFMSRSSQFEQ
+1263 SNSGFMSRSSQFEQ

-1283 AGRPIHQ
+1283 AGRPLHQ
-1290 ALSMNGGNS
+1290 VS
-1299 LSTPHLNPQ
+1299 
-1308 SSSSSSSSPSV
+1308 
-1319 TLLGQNS
+1319 
-1326 HNSNKLTITTTT
+1326 
-1338 ATTSTS
+1338 
-1344 TLITNGSTRSV
+1344 
-1355 TLADAIAGLEFLD
+1355 
-1368 QMRKERSTQQQPKN
+1368 
-1382 NKFTSCM
+1382 
-1389 ITENP
+1389 
-1394 YEFGPDEYATSS
+1394 
-1406 MVETNRLHSNSEV
+1406 
-1419 NSLESNSKSNH
+1419 
-1430 DHQQQHKKTQPVE
+1430 
-1443 ETRRL
+1443 
-1448 RKVPNDSDSFIV
+1448 
-1460 KNNEFVPTENITSKV
+1460 
-1475 NNGGLITSD
+1475 NGGLITSD

-1507 VATPTG
+1507 VAAPTG
-1513 AGAPPPPPINPNTV
+1513 AGAPPPPPSINPNTV

-1539 DLMNSTNMYFRNNYR
+1539 ELMNNTNMYLRNNYR
-1554 TNLPTCTTG
+1554 TNLPICTTG
-1563 IGYPPGSLSVMSVD
+1563 IGYPPGSDSLLNGKCDSSLSKSTTQVSVAAVAKSLVLPGSKQQLPNYQESNLPTNNTTLIRKLSAPIGPPHILSNHTATIHLRRGYSLNKPKMDNNVNDDNKRVNQKVNEGGNIEGCVVIKETVSDEDLNHSNFRHSINTLTDHVPSSSSLSVISVD
-1577 SPEEEGSSAASDSLV
+1577 SPEDEGSSAASDSLV
-1592 YNQTIEGQPSGQ
+1592 CNQTIEGQTSGQ

-1617 NIPLMNKQFYQQ
+1617 NIPLVNKQFYQQ
-1629 QLQFRQQSISDQ
+1629 QMQYRQQSISDQ

-1658 QQQQQQIQQLQ
+1658 QQQIQQLQ

-1674 RPPHLQMNSMPI
+1674 RPHLQMNSMPI
-1686 YHHQQP
+1686 YHQQP
-1692 IGLYQNYLRS
+1692 MGLYQNYLRS
-1702 IGPRNQLYNI
+1702 VGPRNQLYNI
-1712 IDGQQQQQINSVSR
+1712 IDSQQQQQQQINSMSR

-1771 VGTVSG
+1771 VGIVSG
-1777 PFDVAQYSQNYYFVP
+1777 PYDMTQYSQNYYPIP
-1792 NHINQSMRIS
+1792 NHINQSIRIS

-1816 SITNNTNTNNSATN
+1816 SIANNTHNNNSTTN
-1830 NNNSNNNN
+1830 NNNSSNNN

-1851 PIAVGSGGHQSLS
+1851 PIAVGPGGHQSLS

-1884 QMTQQQHQ
+1884 QMIQQQHQ
-1892 LLIEQQQMYQF
+1892 LLIEQQQQMYQF

-1964 GQLAN
+1964 GQLPN

-2178 CERVQAWLD
+2178 CERVQGWLD

-2304 GIEQIED
+2304 GVEQIED
-2311 RTTPTNI
+2311 RATPTNI
-2318 SERNLKDAQRT
+2318 SERNLKDTKRT
-2329 QLELSNSNS
+2329 PLGLSNSNS
-2338 DKSGGIKTTEIL
+2338 DKNGGAKTTDIL

-2369 STNASN
+2369 STNVTNA
-2375 VIPHSSNTS
+2375 VPHTSNTS
-2384 VGPPTTVSQKKRAPQ
+2384 AGSPTTVSQKKRAPQ
-2399 VPSVSLNIT
+2399 VPSVSVNTT
-2408 NTIPVTSAT
+2408 NTTSLT
-2417 APVTNKTT
+2417 STTTPVTNKTT

>member
-1 MKNLLTTRST
+1 
-11 NLSIFLTAKHG
+11 
-22 ISLHTQSNAL
+22 
-32 YANKSGHLFRR
+32 
-43 LMNVQ
+43 
-48 YVEQLEPNLPGP
+48 
-60 IYALVKWWFK
+60 
-70 IRPFKAELA
+70 
-79 DLRRRIQRNKEG
+79 
-91 FETKIHSRTR
+91 
-101 YFVRFPFLTD
+101 
-111 EEFSKWLVTTD
+111 
-122 SSHGEGYSWAEFV
+122 
-135 RSPRSA
+135 
-141 AGCANAFGLNESV
+141 
-154 YPESATTSENSD
+154 
-166 ETGEKIKTSI
+166 
-176 ISSFDDPNKDHE
+176 
-188 FGYTH
+188 
-193 PVSYPKF
+193 
-200 LYRPGGKQAS
+200 
-210 SAAIVM
+210 
-216 TSSDPKFKGYGHFRG
+216 
-231 FISTRVPKRGDL
+231 
-243 VHAGF
+243 
-248 ANLRS
+248 
-253 PESKLFGCVMPYG
+253 
-266 CEAYSHLI
+266 
-274 IRYRGDGRK
+274 
-283 YQIVVLPRAEWDFY
+283 
-297 RFNTHQFTLY
+297 
-307 TRGGPYWQIAKIPLS
+307 
-322 KFYHTSSSIMHY
+322 
-334 RQFPVD
+334 
-340 LGRMRLLSFT
+340 
-350 IMDDIEGPFSL
+350 
-361 ELDYIGLYFDEQQ
+361 
-374 NENSNQFSDL
+374 
-384 EVRLSKMCDVMPT
+384 MCDVMPT

-445 VFTQNRLAEAE
+445 VFTQNRLAEIE

-601 AAAATAVQQRQQQ
+601 AAAAAVQQQRQQQ
-614 QIASSVNGNVD
+614 SASAVNGNNSAD
-625 SNHIT
+625 TNHIS
-630 QISKDDVDG
+630 QSSSKESGDTSE
-639 NDVGNKLASL
+639 VGSKLASL
-649 PPGGPPITSKDSN
+649 PPGGPPVNLKDSG
-662 DESSSAVNSSENSG
+662 DEGSSTSCSPSENAG

-696 VERKLVEVTTKSRDL
+696 AERKLAEVTTKSRDL

-753 EQRYLATQR
+753 EQRYLSTQR

-790 HANHLVSELETV
+790 HANHLASELEIV

-810 VNTMQQNEKVNTPA
+810 VNATANQPQHQQHSQLNKSSSKTTNTDQLP
-824 TVATTTSTEH
+824 
-834 SAIENGGEFI
+834 IENGEFT
-844 ESIENE
+844 ES
-850 TISDD
+850 TDTD
-855 EKTNKNSKSS
+855 
-865 HLVSNN
+865 

-877 PNVTVVDELRV
+877 NDNDNGSNQVEIRRRKKTSELNDNSASTASCVDELRV

-895 RIKDMEVEM
+895 RIKDMEAEM

-973 SQTERD
+973 SQNERD

-996 PTALALQGD
+996 PTALGLQGD
-1005 SYSSGSHSLRRLPRN
+1005 TYSSGSHSLRRMPRN
-1020 ASSSRTDQTLLD
+1020 VSSSRTDQTLLD
-1032 NEEGNLDEL
+1032 NGEVNIDEL
-1041 ENNSSSLKRIQR
+1041 DSSNNSNSLKRIKR
-1053 KIGGSDWIDSD
+1053 NVGNSDWLDNTD
-1064 GDTTTSPVSRGQSE
+1064 NEAATSPVSRGQSDL
-1078 IGTNNTDA
+1078 GTAANTDA

-1091 LIQNQLDA
+1091 MIQNQLDA

-1116 LAEELELRVSC
+1116 LAEELELRV
-1127 TGTNRNGSSQGQL
+1127 GTNRNGSSDGQL
-1140 IDDYYNQQRGND
+1140 MEEYYQHQHQQQQQLQQQQRGGIGGVND
-1152 INDAYYYSNQ
+1152 PSGAYYYMNQ
-1162 DGRLNANNVMPSLLP
+1162 DTRLHSNNVMPSLLP

-1198 GGISSDSFSGSFNNP
+1198 GGISNDSFSGSFSNP
-1213 NRNTTS
+1213 ARNTS
-1219 SILSSGVVS
+1219 SLPG
-1228 KESERS
+1228 KETERS
-1234 IPQYAA
+1234 LPQYL
-1240 PTPLA
+1240 PSLDPSRNIQHQTPL
-1245 GDPRRNLQH
+1245 GQ
-1254 QPMQYSQPS
+1254 QYSQS
-1263 GNGGFMSRSSQFEQ
+1263 TTGANFMSRSSQFEQ

-1283 AGRPIHQ
+1283 AGRPLHQ
-1290 ALSMNGGNS
+1290 SMGMNGS
-1299 LSTPHLNPQ
+1299 FVSTPHLNPQ

-1319 TLLGQNS
+1319 VVTQSPN
-1326 HNSNKLTITTTT
+1326 NKSTVSAASI
-1338 ATTSTS
+1338 STS
-1344 TLITNGSTRSV
+1344 TTPITNGGPTRSV
-1355 TLADAIAGLEFLD
+1355 TLADAIAGLELLD
-1368 QMRKERSTQQQPKN
+1368 HMRKERSAQQQQQQQYQKN
-1382 NKFTSCM
+1382 NKFASCV

-1394 YEFGPDEYATSS
+1394 YEFGPDEYSTVSTLELSRVSS
-1406 MVETNRLHSNSEV
+1406 SSETVIS
-1419 NSLESNSKSNH
+1419 ESNTKS
-1430 DHQQQHKKTQPVE
+1430 QQQQQQQKLQPTDE
-1443 ETRRL
+1443 SQRL
-1448 RKVPNDSDSFIV
+1448 RKLSSKD
-1460 KNNEFVPTENITSKV
+1460 NNNNNFVVRNTESNQSNVTTSKV
-1475 NNGGLITSD
+1475 NNGLITSD
-1484 DLLQNN
+1484 DLIQGSL
-1490 VINQP
+1490 INQP
-1495 LRPASQ
+1495 LRPVSQ
-1501 LNYHLP
+1501 LQYHLP
-1507 VATPTG
+1507 N
-1513 AGAPPPPPINPNTV
+1513 APPPPPLPL
-1527 NNVPPPSTIPAQ
+1527 PPPSSASLPASSSSTLPPSVSPNVSNTTTTQ
-1539 DLMNSTNMYFRNNYR
+1539 GIEMNNTHMMNYPPPHSQELMNSNVYLRNNYR
-1554 TNLPTCTTG
+1554 TNIPTSAAG
-1563 IGYPPGSLSVMSVD
+1563 VGYPPGSDNLLNGKCDNTGTKTSTTAQVSVAAVAKSLVLPGSKQQLPTMQDSNMPSNEPSLIRKLSVPPIPNHTASVYLRRGHSLNKPKVNDRYNTDEHSDPSMTPTSTTTTATGTTADGYMIKESVSDEDLNHASYRYSVNTLTDPVASSSSLSVISAD
-1577 SPEEEGSSAASDSLV
+1577 SPEEEGEVSSAASDSLV
-1592 YNQTIEGQPSGQ
+1592 CSQMIDGQSGGQQSMSLMNKQMYHQHHQ
-1604 QQQQQTIPLTSAQ
+1604 QQQQQQAQ
-1617 NIPLMNKQFYQQ
+1617 
-1629 QLQFRQQSISDQ
+1629 QFRQQQAITDQ
-1641 PMTTLTQQPLY
+1641 SMSLNQQAMY

-1658 QQQQQQIQQLQ
+1658 QQLQHHHHQQQQHQQQQLQ
-1669 FTHST
+1669 FAHGT
-1674 RPPHLQMNSMPI
+1674 RPPHLQMNSMPM
-1686 YHHQQP
+1686 YHQP
-1692 IGLYQNYLRS
+1692 ANLYQQQQHRLRTL
-1702 IGPRNQLYNI
+1702 GPRNQVYGMTDSYHLQQHH
-1712 IDGQQQQQINSVSR
+1712 QQQMNAMTR
-1726 LDSTQSF
+1726 LDPTQSF

-1758 RRNQSSNITGNSG
+1758 RRNQSGGGSG
-1771 VGTVSG
+1771 VSGSSGASGGGVVSG
-1777 PFDVAQYSQNYYFVP
+1777 PFDVVAQHQQQQNYYPVP
-1792 NHINQSMRIS
+1792 NHMNQSFRGAS
-1802 ASPPIRLGSPMIHT
+1802 ASPVRIGSPMMHT
-1816 SITNNTNTNNSATN
+1816 PLTSATSTTN
-1830 NNNSNNNN
+1830 NNNSSNNNN
-1838 IRYSMQQQPMSPQ
+1838 VRYSMQHQQQQSMSPQ
-1851 PIAVGSGGHQSLS
+1851 PMLGQGIQPP
-1864 LPLPPPPPSVQYHP
+1864 PLPPAQYHP
-1878 SMSNQA
+1878 SMSSQA
-1884 QMTQQQHQ
+1884 QMMQQ
-1892 LLIEQQQMYQF
+1892 QQQMYQF

-1911 YDDGCNGPNLITGGS
+1911 YDDGNVGSNVITGGS
-1926 ISPLSSSTVSGSL
+1926 VSPLSSSTISGGL

-1944 PSNSRIMSP
+1944 PSSARIMSP
-1953 NPMSLTMGSSG
+1953 NPMPPMTMSG
-1964 GQLAN
+1964 GVGQPPPS
-1969 TTLPPQVPEERRR
+1969 TLPPQVPEERRR

-2208 GLHPDLNPQ
+2208 GLHPDLNAQ

-2222 LQIPTSNTSARAI
+2222 LQIPTSNTTARAT
-2235 LAKELTQLVQRF
+2235 LARELTQLVQRF

-2277 ARAKFEGQDIC
+2277 ARAQFDNQDIS

-2298 ITNDCD
+2298 ITNDGD
-2304 GIEQIED
+2304 VTEPTED
-2311 RTTPTNI
+2311 RATPTNT
-2318 SERNLKDAQRT
+2318 SEQSQTDTQRT

-2338 DKSGGIKTTEIL
+2338 DKSIANSNKLSDSSTTANL
-2350 SSSSDLGLDCSIT
+2350 DANNTTVNNSAHGSSTMSSST
-2363 INNTPT
+2363 TTT
-2369 STNASN
+2369 ST
-2375 VIPHSSNTS
+2375 IPGNQ
-2384 VGPPTTVSQKKRAPQ
+2384 GITTTASQKKRAPQ
-2399 VPSVSLNIT
+2399 VPSVTTPSSMNK
-2408 NTIPVTSAT
+2408 ST
-2417 APVTNKTT
+2417 A
-2425 TS
+2425 

>member
-1 MKNLLTTRST
+1 
-11 NLSIFLTAKHG
+11 
-22 ISLHTQSNAL
+22 
-32 YANKSGHLFRR
+32 
-43 LMNVQ
+43 
-48 YVEQLEPNLPGP
+48 
-60 IYALVKWWFK
+60 
-70 IRPFKAELA
+70 
-79 DLRRRIQRNKEG
+79 
-91 FETKIHSRTR
+91 
-101 YFVRFPFLTD
+101 
-111 EEFSKWLVTTD
+111 
-122 SSHGEGYSWAEFV
+122 
-135 RSPRSA
+135 
-141 AGCANAFGLNESV
+141 
-154 YPESATTSENSD
+154 
-166 ETGEKIKTSI
+166 
-176 ISSFDDPNKDHE
+176 
-188 FGYTH
+188 
-193 PVSYPKF
+193 
-200 LYRPGGKQAS
+200 
-210 SAAIVM
+210 
-216 TSSDPKFKGYGHFRG
+216 
-231 FISTRVPKRGDL
+231 
-243 VHAGF
+243 
-248 ANLRS
+248 
-253 PESKLFGCVMPYG
+253 
-266 CEAYSHLI
+266 
-274 IRYRGDGRK
+274 
-283 YQIVVLPRAEWDFY
+283 
-297 RFNTHQFTLY
+297 
-307 TRGGPYWQIAKIPLS
+307 
-322 KFYHTSSSIMHY
+322 
-334 RQFPVD
+334 
-340 LGRMRLLSFT
+340 
-350 IMDDIEGPFSL
+350 
-361 ELDYIGLYFDEQQ
+361 
-374 NENSNQFSDL
+374 
-384 EVRLSKMCDVMPT
+384 MCDVMPT

-614 QIASSVNGNVD
+614 QIVSTVNGNGNVD
-625 SNHIT
+625 SNHTT
-630 QISKDDVDG
+630 QISKDDLDG

-662 DESSSAVNSSENSG
+662 DESSSAENSG
-676 AKTVASV
+676 VKSVASV

-726 DQISRLQRELRELE
+726 DQISRLQRELGELE

-762 EATGTLDRLSRAQS
+762 EATGTLDKLSRAQS

-790 HANHLVSELETV
+790 HTNHLVSELETV

-810 VNTMQQNEKVNTPA
+810 VNTMQQNEKVNTP
-824 TVATTTSTEH
+824 TTTSTLMH
-834 SAIENGGEFI
+834 TAIENGGEFI

-850 TISDD
+850 TISND
-855 EKTNKNSKSS
+855 EKTIKNGKSS
-865 HLVSNN
+865 HLISDNN
-871 NSNNNN
+871 GNNNN
-877 PNVTVVDELRV
+877 PNITVVDELRV

-1005 SYSSGSHSLRRLPRN
+1005 SYSSGSHSLRRMPRN

-1032 NEEGNLDEL
+1032 NEEVNLDEL

-1053 KIGGSDWIDSD
+1053 KIGGSDWVDSD

-1078 IGTNNTDA
+1078 IGTSNTDA

-1116 LAEELELRVSC
+1116 LAEELELRVGC
-1127 TGTNRNGSSQGQL
+1127 TATNRNGSSQGQL

-1152 INDAYYYSNQ
+1152 TNEAYYYTNQ

-1213 NRNTTS
+1213 NRNASS
-1219 SILSSGVVS
+1219 SILSSVVVS

-1245 GDPRRNLQH
+1245 VDPRRNFQH
-1254 QPMQYSQPS
+1254 QPIQYSQPS
-1263 GNGGFMSRSSQFEQ
+1263 SNSGFMSRSSQFEQ

-1283 AGRPIHQ
+1283 AGRPLHQ
-1290 ALSMNGGNS
+1290 SLGMNGGNS

-1319 TLLGQNS
+1319 ALLGQNS

-1338 ATTSTS
+1338 GTTSTS

-1355 TLADAIAGLEFLD
+1355 TLADAIAGLELLD
-1368 QMRKERSTQQQPKN
+1368 QMRKERSTQQQQQQPKN
-1382 NKFTSCM
+1382 NKFTSY
-1389 ITENP
+1389 ITPENP
-1394 YEFGPDEYATSS
+1394 YEFGPDEYTTSS
-1406 MVETNRLHSNSEV
+1406 MVETNSNSEV
-1419 NSLESNSKSNH
+1419 ISSESSSKSSH
-1430 DHQQQHKKTQPVE
+1430 DHQHHQREQQQHQRIQPVE

-1448 RKVPNDSDSFIV
+1448 RKVPKDNDSFLV
-1460 KNNEFVPTENITSKV
+1460 KNNEFIPTENITSKV
-1475 NNGGLITSD
+1475 SNGGLITSD

-1490 VINQP
+1490 VISQP

-1507 VATPTG
+1507 VAAPTG
-1513 AGAPPPPPINPNTV
+1513 AGAPPPPPSINPNTV

-1539 DLMNSTNMYFRNNYR
+1539 ELMNNTNMYIRNNYR
-1554 TNLPTCTTG
+1554 TNLPICTTG
-1563 IGYPPGSLSVMSVD
+1563 IGYPPGSLSVISVD
-1577 SPEEEGSSAASDSLV
+1577 SPEDEGSSAASDSLV
-1592 YNQTIEGQPSGQ
+1592 CNQTIEGQTSGQ

-1629 QLQFRQQSISDQ
+1629 QMQYRQQSISDQ

-1658 QQQQQQIQQLQ
+1658 QQQIQQLQ

-1674 RPPHLQMNSMPI
+1674 RPHLQMNSMPI
-1686 YHHQQP
+1686 YHQQP
-1692 IGLYQNYLRS
+1692 MGLYQNYLRS

-1712 IDGQQQQQINSVSR
+1712 IDSQQQQQQINSMSR

-1771 VGTVSG
+1771 VGIVSG
-1777 PFDVAQYSQNYYFVP
+1777 PYDMAQYSQNYYPIP
-1792 NHINQSMRIS
+1792 NHINQSIRIS

-1816 SITNNTNTNNSATN
+1816 SIANNTH
-1830 NNNSNNNN
+1830 NNNSTTSNNNSSNNN

-1851 PIAVGSGGHQSLS
+1851 PIAVCPGGHQSLS

-1884 QMTQQQHQ
+1884 QMIQQQHQ
-1892 LLIEQQQMYQF
+1892 LLIEQQQQMYQF

-1969 TTLPPQVPEERRR
+1969 TTLPSQVPEERRR

-2178 CERVQAWLD
+2178 CERVQGWLD

-2304 GIEQIED
+2304 GVEQIED
-2311 RTTPTNI
+2311 RATPTNI
-2318 SERNLKDAQRT
+2318 SERNLKDAKRT
-2329 QLELSNSNS
+2329 PLGLSNSNS
-2338 DKSGGIKTTEIL
+2338 DKNGGAKTTDIL

-2369 STNASN
+2369 STNVSN
-2375 VIPHSSNTS
+2375 AVPHSSNTS
-2384 VGPPTTVSQKKRAPQ
+2384 AGSPTTVSQKKRAPQ
-2399 VPSVSLNIT
+2399 VLSVSVNTT
-2408 NTIPVTSAT
+2408 NTTSLT
-2417 APVTNKTT
+2417 STTTPVTNKTT

>member
-1 MKNLLTTRST
+1 
-11 NLSIFLTAKHG
+11 
-22 ISLHTQSNAL
+22 
-32 YANKSGHLFRR
+32 
-43 LMNVQ
+43 
-48 YVEQLEPNLPGP
+48 
-60 IYALVKWWFK
+60 
-70 IRPFKAELA
+70 
-79 DLRRRIQRNKEG
+79 
-91 FETKIHSRTR
+91 
-101 YFVRFPFLTD
+101 
-111 EEFSKWLVTTD
+111 
-122 SSHGEGYSWAEFV
+122 
-135 RSPRSA
+135 
-141 AGCANAFGLNESV
+141 
-154 YPESATTSENSD
+154 
-166 ETGEKIKTSI
+166 
-176 ISSFDDPNKDHE
+176 
-188 FGYTH
+188 
-193 PVSYPKF
+193 
-200 LYRPGGKQAS
+200 
-210 SAAIVM
+210 
-216 TSSDPKFKGYGHFRG
+216 
-231 FISTRVPKRGDL
+231 
-243 VHAGF
+243 
-248 ANLRS
+248 
-253 PESKLFGCVMPYG
+253 
-266 CEAYSHLI
+266 
-274 IRYRGDGRK
+274 
-283 YQIVVLPRAEWDFY
+283 
-297 RFNTHQFTLY
+297 
-307 TRGGPYWQIAKIPLS
+307 
-322 KFYHTSSSIMHY
+322 
-334 RQFPVD
+334 
-340 LGRMRLLSFT
+340 
-350 IMDDIEGPFSL
+350 
-361 ELDYIGLYFDEQQ
+361 
-374 NENSNQFSDL
+374 
-384 EVRLSKMCDVMPT
+384 MCDVMPT

-614 QIASSVNGNVD
+614 QIASSVNGNGNVD

-630 QISKDDVDG
+630 QISKDDIDG

-824 TVATTTSTEH
+824 TVTTTTSTEH

-855 EKTNKNSKSS
+855 EKTIKNSKSS

-1032 NEEGNLDEL
+1032 NEEVNLDEL

-1064 GDTTTSPVSRGQSE
+1064 GDTTSPVSRGQSE
-1078 IGTNNTDA
+1078 IGTSNTDA

-1152 INDAYYYSNQ
+1152 TNDAYYYSNQ

-1245 GDPRRNLQH
+1245 VDPRRNLQH

-1308 SSSSSSSSPSV
+1308 SSSSPSSSPSV

-1430 DHQQQHKKTQPVE
+1430 DHQHYQREQQQHQKTQAVE

-1527 NNVPPPSTIPAQ
+1527 NNIPPPSTIPAQ

-1563 IGYPPGSLSVMSVD
+1563 IGYPPGSNSVLNGKCDSSLSKSTTQVSV
-1577 SPEEEGSSAASDSLV
+1577 AAVAKSLV
-1592 YNQTIEGQPSGQ
+1592 LPGS
-1604 QQQQQTIPLTSAQ
+1604 
-1617 NIPLMNKQFYQQ
+1617 KQ
-1629 QLQFRQQSISDQ
+1629 QL
-1641 PMTTLTQQPLY
+1641 PNY
-1652 QRDYEQ
+1652 QE
-1658 QQQQQQIQQLQ
+1658 
-1669 FTHST
+1669 
-1674 RPPHLQMNSMPI
+1674 
-1686 YHHQQP
+1686 
-1692 IGLYQNYLRS
+1692 
-1702 IGPRNQLYNI
+1702 
-1712 IDGQQQQQINSVSR
+1712 
-1726 LDSTQSF
+1726 
-1733 FSPTPSPTPSKKKSR
+1733 
-1748 MLSGT
+1748 
-1753 FGRLF
+1753 
-1758 RRNQSSNITGNSG
+1758 SN
-1771 VGTVSG
+1771 
-1777 PFDVAQYSQNYYFVP
+1777 
-1792 NHINQSMRIS
+1792 
-1802 ASPPIRLGSPMIHT
+1802 
-1816 SITNNTNTNNSATN
+1816 
-1830 NNNSNNNN
+1830 
-1838 IRYSMQQQPMSPQ
+1838 
-1851 PIAVGSGGHQSLS
+1851 
-1864 LPLPPPPPSVQYHP
+1864 LP
-1878 SMSNQA
+1878 
-1884 QMTQQQHQ
+1884 
-1892 LLIEQQQMYQF
+1892 
-1903 RQRQQGLE
+1903 
-1911 YDDGCNGPNLITGGS
+1911 
-1926 ISPLSSSTVSGSL
+1926 
-1939 SESTI
+1939 
-1944 PSNSRIMSP
+1944 
-1953 NPMSLTMGSSG
+1953 
-1964 GQLAN
+1964 
-1969 TTLPPQVPEERRR
+1969 
-1982 WKKEEL
+1982 
-1988 LEQAMMARLPFAQW
+1988 
-2002 NGPTVVAWLEL
+2002 
-2013 WVSMPAWYVA
+2013 
-2023 ACRANVKSG
+2023 
-2032 AIMASLSEQE
+2032 
-2042 IQREIGISNPLHRL
+2042 
-2056 KLRLAIQEMVALTSP
+2056 
-2071 TPVPK
+2071 
-2076 PSTSRLAF
+2076 
-2084 GDMNHEWVGNVWLP
+2084 
-2098 SLGLAQYRPAFM
+2098 
-2110 ECLVD
+2110 
-2115 SRMLDHLTKRDLRT
+2115 
-2129 HLKMVD
+2129 
-2135 NLHRTSLLYG
+2135 
-2145 IVCLKR
+2145 
-2151 LNYDR
+2151 
-2156 LELERRQ
+2156 
-2163 REAAHPDSIDLLVWS
+2163 
-2178 CERVQAWLD
+2178 
-2187 EIGLKEYAPNLNGSG
+2187 
-2202 VHGGVI
+2202 
-2208 GLHPDLNPQ
+2208 
-2217 QLALT
+2217 
-2222 LQIPTSNTSARAI
+2222 
-2235 LAKELTQLVQRF
+2235 
-2247 RANVPIAAASIGPAP
+2247 
-2262 RVLAMEAAAVVAANR
+2262 
-2277 ARAKFEGQDIC
+2277 
-2288 YPDDGFNETA
+2288 
-2298 ITNDCD
+2298 
-2304 GIEQIED
+2304 
-2311 RTTPTNI
+2311 
-2318 SERNLKDAQRT
+2318 
-2329 QLELSNSNS
+2329 
-2338 DKSGGIKTTEIL
+2338 
-2350 SSSSDLGLDCSIT
+2350 
-2363 INNTPT
+2363 INNTSLIRKLSAP
-2369 STNASN
+2369 
-2375 VIPHSSNTS
+2375 I
-2384 VGPPTTVSQKKRAPQ
+2384 GPPPILSNNTATIHLRRGYSLNKPKMDNNVNDDDKRVNQKVNDGGVVEGCVVIKETVSDEDLNHSNFRHSINTLTDH
-2399 VPSVSLNIT
+2399 VPSSR
-2408 NTIPVTSAT
+2408 
-2417 APVTNKTT
+2417 
-2425 TS
+2425 

>member
-1 MKNLLTTRST
+1 
-11 NLSIFLTAKHG
+11 
-22 ISLHTQSNAL
+22 
-32 YANKSGHLFRR
+32 
-43 LMNVQ
+43 
-48 YVEQLEPNLPGP
+48 
-60 IYALVKWWFK
+60 
-70 IRPFKAELA
+70 
-79 DLRRRIQRNKEG
+79 
-91 FETKIHSRTR
+91 
-101 YFVRFPFLTD
+101 
-111 EEFSKWLVTTD
+111 
-122 SSHGEGYSWAEFV
+122 
-135 RSPRSA
+135 
-141 AGCANAFGLNESV
+141 
-154 YPESATTSENSD
+154 
-166 ETGEKIKTSI
+166 
-176 ISSFDDPNKDHE
+176 
-188 FGYTH
+188 
-193 PVSYPKF
+193 
-200 LYRPGGKQAS
+200 
-210 SAAIVM
+210 
-216 TSSDPKFKGYGHFRG
+216 
-231 FISTRVPKRGDL
+231 
-243 VHAGF
+243 
-248 ANLRS
+248 
-253 PESKLFGCVMPYG
+253 
-266 CEAYSHLI
+266 
-274 IRYRGDGRK
+274 
-283 YQIVVLPRAEWDFY
+283 
-297 RFNTHQFTLY
+297 
-307 TRGGPYWQIAKIPLS
+307 
-322 KFYHTSSSIMHY
+322 
-334 RQFPVD
+334 
-340 LGRMRLLSFT
+340 
-350 IMDDIEGPFSL
+350 
-361 ELDYIGLYFDEQQ
+361 
-374 NENSNQFSDL
+374 
-384 EVRLSKMCDVMPT
+384 MCDVMPT

-614 QIASSVNGNVD
+614 QIVSTVNGNGNVD
-625 SNHIT
+625 SNHTT
-630 QISKDDVDG
+630 QISKDDLDG

-662 DESSSAVNSSENSG
+662 EESSSAENSG
-676 AKTVASV
+676 VKSVASV

-810 VNTMQQNEKVNTPA
+810 VNTMQQNEKVNTP
-824 TVATTTSTEH
+824 TTTSTLMH
-834 SAIENGGEFI
+834 TAIENGGEFI

-850 TISDD
+850 TISND
-855 EKTNKNSKSS
+855 EKTIKNGKIS
-865 HLVSNN
+865 HLINDNN
-871 NSNNNN
+871 GNNNN
-877 PNVTVVDELRV
+877 PNITVVDELRV

-1005 SYSSGSHSLRRLPRN
+1005 SYSSGSHSLRRMPRN

-1032 NEEGNLDEL
+1032 NEEVNLDEL

-1053 KIGGSDWIDSD
+1053 KIGGSDWVDSD

-1078 IGTNNTDA
+1078 IGTSNTDA

-1116 LAEELELRVSC
+1116 LAEELELRVGC

-1152 INDAYYYSNQ
+1152 TNEAYYYTNQ

-1213 NRNTTS
+1213 NRNASS
-1219 SILSSGVVS
+1219 SILSSVVVS

-1245 GDPRRNLQH
+1245 VDPRRNFQH
-1254 QPMQYSQPS
+1254 QPIQYSQPS
-1263 GNGGFMSRSSQFEQ
+1263 SNSGFMSRSSQFEQ

-1283 AGRPIHQ
+1283 AGRPLHQ
-1290 ALSMNGGNS
+1290 VS
-1299 LSTPHLNPQ
+1299 
-1308 SSSSSSSSPSV
+1308 
-1319 TLLGQNS
+1319 
-1326 HNSNKLTITTTT
+1326 
-1338 ATTSTS
+1338 
-1344 TLITNGSTRSV
+1344 
-1355 TLADAIAGLEFLD
+1355 
-1368 QMRKERSTQQQPKN
+1368 
-1382 NKFTSCM
+1382 
-1389 ITENP
+1389 
-1394 YEFGPDEYATSS
+1394 
-1406 MVETNRLHSNSEV
+1406 
-1419 NSLESNSKSNH
+1419 
-1430 DHQQQHKKTQPVE
+1430 
-1443 ETRRL
+1443 
-1448 RKVPNDSDSFIV
+1448 
-1460 KNNEFVPTENITSKV
+1460 
-1475 NNGGLITSD
+1475 NGGLITSD

-1507 VATPTG
+1507 VAAPT
-1513 AGAPPPPPINPNTV
+1513 GAPPPPPSINPNTV

-1539 DLMNSTNMYFRNNYR
+1539 EVMNNTNMYLRNNYR
-1554 TNLPTCTTG
+1554 TNLPICTTG
-1563 IGYPPGSLSVMSVD
+1563 IGYPPGSLSVISVD
-1577 SPEEEGSSAASDSLV
+1577 SPEDEGSSAASDSLV
-1592 YNQTIEGQPSGQ
+1592 CNQTIEGQTSGQ

-1629 QLQFRQQSISDQ
+1629 QMQYRQQSISDQ
-1641 PMTTLTQQPLY
+1641 PMTTLTQQPPY
-1652 QRDYEQ
+1652 QRDYE
-1658 QQQQQQIQQLQ
+1658 QQQQIQQLQ

-1674 RPPHLQMNSMPI
+1674 RPHLQMNSMPI
-1686 YHHQQP
+1686 YHQQP
-1692 IGLYQNYLRS
+1692 MGLYQNYLRS

-1712 IDGQQQQQINSVSR
+1712 IDSQQQQQQQINSMSR

-1771 VGTVSG
+1771 VGIVSG
-1777 PFDVAQYSQNYYFVP
+1777 PYDMAQYSQNYYPIP
-1792 NHINQSMRIS
+1792 NHINQSIRIS

-1816 SITNNTNTNNSATN
+1816 SIANNTHNNNSTTN
-1830 NNNSNNNN
+1830 NNNSSNNN

-1851 PIAVGSGGHQSLS
+1851 PIAVGPGGHQSLS

-1884 QMTQQQHQ
+1884 QMIQQQHQ
-1892 LLIEQQQMYQF
+1892 LLIEQQQQMYQF

-1926 ISPLSSSTVSGSL
+1926 ISPLSSSTVSGSF

-2178 CERVQAWLD
+2178 CERVQGWLE

-2304 GIEQIED
+2304 GVEQIED
-2311 RTTPTNI
+2311 RATPTNI
-2318 SERNLKDAQRT
+2318 SERNLKDTKRT
-2329 QLELSNSNS
+2329 PLGLSNSNS
-2338 DKSGGIKTTEIL
+2338 DKNGGAKTTDIV

-2369 STNASN
+2369 STSVSNA
-2375 VIPHSSNTS
+2375 VPHSSNTS
-2384 VGPPTTVSQKKRAPQ
+2384 SGSPTTVSQKKRAPQ
-2399 VPSVSLNIT
+2399 VPSVSVNTT
-2408 NTIPVTSAT
+2408 NTTSLT
-2417 APVTNKTT
+2417 STTTPVTNKTT

>member
-1 MKNLLTTRST
+1 
-11 NLSIFLTAKHG
+11 
-22 ISLHTQSNAL
+22 
-32 YANKSGHLFRR
+32 
-43 LMNVQ
+43 
-48 YVEQLEPNLPGP
+48 
-60 IYALVKWWFK
+60 
-70 IRPFKAELA
+70 
-79 DLRRRIQRNKEG
+79 
-91 FETKIHSRTR
+91 
-101 YFVRFPFLTD
+101 
-111 EEFSKWLVTTD
+111 
-122 SSHGEGYSWAEFV
+122 
-135 RSPRSA
+135 
-141 AGCANAFGLNESV
+141 
-154 YPESATTSENSD
+154 
-166 ETGEKIKTSI
+166 
-176 ISSFDDPNKDHE
+176 
-188 FGYTH
+188 
-193 PVSYPKF
+193 
-200 LYRPGGKQAS
+200 
-210 SAAIVM
+210 
-216 TSSDPKFKGYGHFRG
+216 
-231 FISTRVPKRGDL
+231 
-243 VHAGF
+243 
-248 ANLRS
+248 
-253 PESKLFGCVMPYG
+253 
-266 CEAYSHLI
+266 
-274 IRYRGDGRK
+274 
-283 YQIVVLPRAEWDFY
+283 
-297 RFNTHQFTLY
+297 
-307 TRGGPYWQIAKIPLS
+307 
-322 KFYHTSSSIMHY
+322 
-334 RQFPVD
+334 
-340 LGRMRLLSFT
+340 
-350 IMDDIEGPFSL
+350 
-361 ELDYIGLYFDEQQ
+361 
-374 NENSNQFSDL
+374 
-384 EVRLSKMCDVMPT
+384 MCDVMPT

-614 QIASSVNGNVD
+614 QIVSTVNGNGNVD
-625 SNHIT
+625 SNHTT
-630 QISKDDVDG
+630 QISKDDLDG

-662 DESSSAVNSSENSG
+662 EESSSAENSG
-676 AKTVASV
+676 VKSVASV

-810 VNTMQQNEKVNTPA
+810 VNTMQQNEKVNTP
-824 TVATTTSTEH
+824 TTTSTLMH
-834 SAIENGGEFI
+834 TAIENGGEFI

-850 TISDD
+850 TISND
-855 EKTNKNSKSS
+855 EKTIKNGKIS
-865 HLVSNN
+865 HLINDNN
-871 NSNNNN
+871 GNNNN
-877 PNVTVVDELRV
+877 PNITVVDELRV

-1005 SYSSGSHSLRRLPRN
+1005 SYSSGSHSLRRMPRN

-1032 NEEGNLDEL
+1032 NEEVNLDEL

-1053 KIGGSDWIDSD
+1053 KIGGSDWVDSD

-1078 IGTNNTDA
+1078 IGTSNTDA

-1116 LAEELELRVSC
+1116 LAEELELRVGC

-1152 INDAYYYSNQ
+1152 TNEAYYYTNQ

-1213 NRNTTS
+1213 NRNASS
-1219 SILSSGVVS
+1219 SILSSVVVS

-1245 GDPRRNLQH
+1245 VDPRRNFQH
-1254 QPMQYSQPS
+1254 QPIQYSQPS
-1263 GNGGFMSRSSQFEQ
+1263 SNSGFMSRSSQFEQ

-1283 AGRPIHQ
+1283 AGRPLHQ
-1290 ALSMNGGNS
+1290 VS
-1299 LSTPHLNPQ
+1299 
-1308 SSSSSSSSPSV
+1308 
-1319 TLLGQNS
+1319 
-1326 HNSNKLTITTTT
+1326 
-1338 ATTSTS
+1338 
-1344 TLITNGSTRSV
+1344 
-1355 TLADAIAGLEFLD
+1355 
-1368 QMRKERSTQQQPKN
+1368 
-1382 NKFTSCM
+1382 
-1389 ITENP
+1389 
-1394 YEFGPDEYATSS
+1394 
-1406 MVETNRLHSNSEV
+1406 
-1419 NSLESNSKSNH
+1419 
-1430 DHQQQHKKTQPVE
+1430 
-1443 ETRRL
+1443 
-1448 RKVPNDSDSFIV
+1448 
-1460 KNNEFVPTENITSKV
+1460 
-1475 NNGGLITSD
+1475 NGGLITSD

-1507 VATPTG
+1507 VAAPT
-1513 AGAPPPPPINPNTV
+1513 GAPPPPPSINPNTV

-1539 DLMNSTNMYFRNNYR
+1539 EVMNNTNMYLRNNYR
-1554 TNLPTCTTG
+1554 TNLPICTTG
-1563 IGYPPGSLSVMSVD
+1563 IGYPPGSDSLLNGKCDSSLSKSTTQVSVAAVAKSLVLPGSKQQLPNYQESNLPTNNTTLIRKLSAPIGPPHILSNHTATIHLRRGYSLNKPKMDNNVNDDNKRVNQKVNEGGNVEGCVVIKETVSDEDLNHPNFRHSINTLTDHVPSSSSLSVISVD
-1577 SPEEEGSSAASDSLV
+1577 SPEDEGSSAASDSLV
-1592 YNQTIEGQPSGQ
+1592 CNQTIEGQTSGQ

-1629 QLQFRQQSISDQ
+1629 QMQYRQQSISDQ
-1641 PMTTLTQQPLY
+1641 PMTTLTQQPPY
-1652 QRDYEQ
+1652 QRDYE
-1658 QQQQQQIQQLQ
+1658 QQQQIQQLQ

-1674 RPPHLQMNSMPI
+1674 RPHLQMNSMPI
-1686 YHHQQP
+1686 YHQQP
-1692 IGLYQNYLRS
+1692 MGLYQNYLRS

-1712 IDGQQQQQINSVSR
+1712 IDSQQQQQQQINSMSR

-1771 VGTVSG
+1771 VGIVSG
-1777 PFDVAQYSQNYYFVP
+1777 PYDMAQYSQNYYPIP
-1792 NHINQSMRIS
+1792 NHINQSIRIS

-1816 SITNNTNTNNSATN
+1816 SIANNTHNNNSTTN
-1830 NNNSNNNN
+1830 NNNSSNNN

-1851 PIAVGSGGHQSLS
+1851 PIAVGPGGHQSLS

-1884 QMTQQQHQ
+1884 QMIQQQHQ
-1892 LLIEQQQMYQF
+1892 LLIEQQQQMYQF

-1926 ISPLSSSTVSGSL
+1926 ISPLSSSTVSGSF

-2178 CERVQAWLD
+2178 CERVQGWLE

-2304 GIEQIED
+2304 GVEQIED
-2311 RTTPTNI
+2311 RATPTNI
-2318 SERNLKDAQRT
+2318 SERNLKDTKRT
-2329 QLELSNSNS
+2329 PLGLSNSNS
-2338 DKSGGIKTTEIL
+2338 DKNGGAKTTDIV

-2369 STNASN
+2369 STSVSNA
-2375 VIPHSSNTS
+2375 VPHSSNTS
-2384 VGPPTTVSQKKRAPQ
+2384 SGSPTTVSQKKRAPQ
-2399 VPSVSLNIT
+2399 VPSVSVNTT
-2408 NTIPVTSAT
+2408 NTTSLT
-2417 APVTNKTT
+2417 STTTPVTNKTT